1 MASPHEIENDFLKR
15 YIQDKTTIRSDN
27 TRTRFTEAQKIR
39 VRRPNGNFTKSESAV
54 LKSEAKS
61 ADRYINAEKERQD
74 TVVDRIRKRR
84 KAQEEYDKAARRL
97 HKKEKEYWETKQ
109 PEVENDKDDSSEL
122 ARDAQIKEG
131 DAEYEKEYKEW
142 RQKYGLP
149 FPFEAVNQFEFWLK
163 STVGDLF
170 KGATDAHMGDL
181 NGKIAEADIDI
192 QAAEAHRQMSNLQ
205 RQKSN
210 LQKEYLDY
218 LGQLQDKQFLGQSI
232 TQDDE
237 NHLGK
242 LSSSLNNIQKQIDNT
257 DLQQLDKMYKY
268 QFARDR
274 GWVGGFFGA
283 RGQDIWDAVS
293 TTAILASDEDRG
305 KAQRRKQRLDEG
317 VAAYDANIEDYA
329 EDYLNRKNAY
339 SYTGVKTVSPQQKT
353 KEEREDAV
361 IDDYIKG
368 KDTYRKLRRED
379 KINTAVLQ
387 QNVGKVFDVANG
399 YKKLSNAY
407 QNDALWSPGYWQ
419 YCMAGMIGS
428 SNSSPSQ
435 LLANTAQTA
444 SMFAGPGIYT
454 AATLAT
460 TPLQIQGGL
469 DENYAEI
476 GDKRIDN
483 ILAELEK
490 PSNSKIAP
498 YIIADLVKQS
508 KLYWKGQGM
517 DDAWIKERTEGDNGI
532 HNVLSDLTSGAI
544 HNNSPLIK
552 EALLTSTKGLRAQ
565 RQADNVRTM
574 WETGQQTMLQVMPI
588 DKVLSATFK
597 LARNKAKSIISLRG
611 SNAASGEIN
620 ASIQSGVRNATHDAS
635 RYANGFRRGNTLD
648 SFREGYNAASEAA
661 EAAGMGGAGSI
672 YYGVLGGTTRASAH
686 LLKKANPEF
695 GVWANNVEEMLMHKY
710 QYVIDKLTPESGW
723 SKLAVRYGL
732 RAIPRMLKQSLS
744 EGSEEGVQYLNSK
757 QDFASAYGYD
767 GADFG
772 ELISNDMELGSRVAS
787 AYLSLL
793 GMGKSELYD
802 DQEFW
807 NNVKGGFALGAH
819 NPGIAQIGT
828 MYSSIHGAMQ
838 EMGATE
844 AITRFAIVN
853 REQERLNRVSN
864 IALAREAMSGRGRA
878 VVEELERMQQADS
891 RRETPRFQQ
900 EWYDEKIE
908 DANRIHNLANDKGL
922 RAKLERNGIQYGTDR
937 YAVAIADL
945 YDLHR
950 QAEANNEEYKQ
961 TETELDKAYQ
971 SKELNEELDKVVNDN
986 IATNTEFSAKLNR
999 AQSEAANQAQIA
1011 LETEAAQNGEDI
1023 NSEEFKEIVE
1033 LERKHAQDEVLEQFK
1048 NRRKKELI
1056 RNIRNLTQGKAILKI
1071 MAQSNS
1077 IKDVFDFIENKTGLR
1092 TKRPDAKII
1101 EEFIRTKIKNLKS
1114 SLHAVDEKF
1123 DENSTDE
1130 QTLEYLNKIELPNAN
1145 IENIEDLELASNMI
1159 AVDASIT
1166 KTYMSLLDES
1176 PKKGE
1181 DGSKSKYGRRVD
1193 AIIEANDRNEKLNW
1207 FVNDAYSGDAVNKL
1221 NDVLEE
1227 ELRKEFEEALKK
1239 TKKAKDSKVPSPV
1252 ETSSTTD
1259 ESAKTDSTT
1268 NAPAVDD
1275 STATESETVDTEAL
1289 KKAKAEK
1296 LKSNLS
1302 KNKRKA
1308 QERIAKAKQRYQKRY
1323 RKLHGKRLHMEVI
1336 PYTWI
1341 LDIANGLFTAAE
1353 MGTYKIAQFITDLK
1367 DVLDSELNK
1376 ETLDNAKRAYNTKA
1390 TKFKYKHPEL
1400 ADNVSNADEIVNYT
1414 ESMPAV
1420 EKKAYI
1426 APVVSTIEPWEYISK
1441 ILSEKQKNIDNELST
1456 YYDTIVVEDGEV
1468 KIYTNTAEFESR
1480 SQSKSE
1486 SEYLRNLEDEIAQS
1500 NTSVESFENK
1510 LEQLGVSKEYSKYR
1524 NVKGIYGVIAR
1535 ARLLQNNENNDSLQL
1550 AKRVRQFAIDCFLG
1564 RDVEQYSDIDPTG
1577 EYAAKLK
1584 KYAEDCKKIGLHI
1597 LSADNMIYGNGKSSQ
1612 LDLLLIDSEG
1622 NLHVIDVLQSIDEI
1636 HSAWDRVVRPMV
1648 VSKREREEKMLKQLN
1663 EILNSYSRFNVVSSS
1678 VIPINCTDRNH
1689 ITGVE
1694 DRIRVDVKRDKSIS
1708 YNTEFYNDSVDK
1720 LNSLIEDYNSLADEC
1735 KKYDIPFARINKFD
1749 APKPISDAENQQL
1762 CSTVSSM
1769 LEEVKMKYEE
1779 VTEKLKD
1786 SIETERFVYS
1796 QFVPQFST
1804 EEYSSMDNMNML
1816 FSTCRDLDY
1825 MINMVPTGPVTTNR
1839 EKTILNTFLTIVQQA
1854 EDALNTV
1861 LQDPNIDSIN
1871 IRQEQELIA
1880 SAMEK
1885 IAKNKDYYGS
1895 PAIEV
1900 AKWWLIK
1907 FTLTTPNTDDNQT
1920 ASVGNMQMLLN
1931 GYYDAIES
1939 WTDVLREHILKDLDD
1954 DIILQRWYSALLNN
1968 YFTKLINNAQ
1978 KVVNYLNE
1986 HQYTDPTMDV
1996 EMPNAVQSVINNA
2009 NSLIKEFNDSYG
2021 VDPDEIYSTPPKDK
2035 IEEIN
2040 RMPITWNSSIGKSKS
2055 YSPAFDKM
2063 AGGMN
2068 QEGKY
2073 RTWAM
2078 IYQKMSV
2085 NPDFLE
2091 KAYFEFSNDSDD
2103 IKVFI
2108 RYNGLSCYLP
2118 FITDL
2123 NNYPKGSLSKD
2134 ENIEL
2139 HKLHLIKVTNKA
2151 KQKFIS
2157 KIKAML
2163 AYIKDHPEYR
2173 ISVLKSLNKGS
2184 LIYNKP
2190 GQPKSLHNVQEFLF
2204 SGQNAKDLYTV
2215 RMSSN
2220 DGIGFLIKKNVGTP
2234 RESWGVWC
2242 GENLQTPIRQFD
2254 PEYIKDPID
2263 FYNGAILFNFNTGN
2277 DQKIPA
2283 LIDRTSFSKQEA
2295 ESLANLIKMYIDGH
2309 DYINGYPILDLLKM
2323 RLYLYDQHA
2332 VKSQCNNC
2340 GNIITID
2347 RIGKQV
2353 IIGNESAYNVAD
2365 KYNQLVQRLQKMPN
2379 MIDASLVNEQ
2389 FMYSQFSVFSQM
2401 RSAFSNNASLQKIE
2415 LPNGL
2420 TVTRDDF
2427 VRQNPD
2433 SSRGTTWLGYL
2444 LRNGILATPVTGM
2457 SYKQINFSD
2466 PKLVLKEEVD
2476 TDEKVREDIQKKQEQ
2491 AEKQTDV
2498 QDLISKMA
2506 ASFLDM
2512 DVEASELVER
2522 TDEEVSEFKKTAEKY
2537 FDTVFGSHDDLSI
2550 VSSIQSA
2557 NAGSRVAAGVCAAQ
2571 YVKLATNAPESAIFH
2586 EAFHKIIE
2594 LVLPSDQRESFY
2606 AMYRDKYGKDLSDR
2620 DVAEG
2625 LCDLFVD
2632 YMNLKMQHKRAKG
2645 FGKIYSWFKKI
2656 AFNIGM
2662 CIKFGLINSIKFY
2675 QLHQDINRGKYANKQ
2690 VSKENIDRFN
2700 SIFKT
2705 KSGVSELYYTVENP
2719 DKKDST
2725 VNFENITNAAE
2736 LQDLAKSLGFM
2747 IVKAYKLQSI
2757 GADPSVIKVNEQTP
2771 KMLFKWFGEV
2781 GFTTHALGQIHPAME
2796 EVFEEDV
2803 REVKVEGKT
2812 VKQKYYPKFEAIQK
2826 LVSDY
2831 LSYIVGDYRGKYKEL
2846 PENED
2851 EDEEIVPRRS
2861 NVFDR
2866 VSYEFSKLESA
2877 TERTKFFFSTIP
2889 YMNNDGSYDTT
2900 RNSMNFFSFM
2910 PLEEV
2915 LGTLFH
2921 EMNEASSIQDLLQRM
2936 QRSAHTDAMHA
2947 YVYAKYK
2954 KLVDGMYTYSE
2965 DGSIKSIDYDKEAFA
2980 IQILNLIHSQ
2990 NIDFIIARS
2999 VTKSEDQGKEVYIT
3013 NSSLERDSRQYPTEW
3028 TQFVLSGQVPILNT
3042 TQDSNGNYTVRNGK
3056 QDSFRNVANF
3066 FYDLI
3071 DGLKTNKPFT
3081 LNGVEY
3087 NQVSPQDL
3095 KYLKSQI
3102 AKQLYSIGILFPINA
3117 LEHLLKT
3124 DYSVEDESGDSFG
3137 GIKRWLQSRGT
3148 SSIYPFLTQLEQFV
3162 SKTGVVN
3169 QKLINKGYT
3178 NTGFVKE
3185 LGNALGSYNRLHVQ
3199 QMSLGLNGKKLYPV
3213 SQNSSISYIVS
3224 QLNTLNPENDLI
3236 HTLMGYSYVYDDSDG
3251 FPKGSILLKQILD
3264 KGSTAH
3270 FNLHTYIGF
3279 RTDTRG
3285 DSGVEYSD
3293 QSTIDDYVAKMA
3305 MLQNGFWISST
3316 LADKGTWV
3324 CMDGVKIPGM
3334 EFKQK
3339 ELKNEN
3345 DEVIGTTT
3353 AIDGV
3358 PTIQYVN
3365 GQYMIRPA
3373 DTVLDQMIEYART
3386 ELLSIQQCMEDLGY
3400 DNIPGYKKQGRPKL
3414 KESAKIKNYHTENK
3428 SGVEPNG
3435 TRFLALTQVI
3445 VVENGT
3451 FKVKN
3456 LNDPNKSSVDMLK
3469 DAYKYFFNK
3478 SLEEQRD
3485 IMTYILNARRADAVR
3500 YAEQI
3505 GLIERKEISFTANGN
3520 TKTLYE
3526 LTDKRN
3532 TLFNLNS
3539 KHMNMSQVDALADAF
3554 MVQQGWDKIK
3564 HYAERNATREMC
3576 RSMAIAAILQD
3587 VTTRSIM
3594 CGEEMKRCFCGN
3606 PAFFKVDYDMENG
3619 RIKDSTYDL
3628 QKRIGG
3634 LISTGDDNA
3643 QNLYGMSEEYVC
3655 AECKDYEIGSDS
3667 DIAPRLEQMFKD
3679 SAVRETYAIITGD
3692 WKNAYEKDV
3701 EWIYEDIETTFSKD
3715 EKLRINNAID
3725 NAKQFSD
3732 AYTKKINV
3740 ADGAAYITDTMCE
3753 NMLRKRGAYSSE
3765 VKKAFDILRGDE
3777 TKYSWTK
3784 KAESFKIIY
3793 DAVSIVATKYTAYG
3807 FRQHTLNGETQ
3818 SNLAVAYYNKFA
3830 LFPLFPCMATGN
3842 MSGIYQKMLDEG
3854 VDMMFMESAV
3864 KVGSQ
3869 APVSYDGNS
3878 ISKPF
3883 NKYTQKFAF
3892 IRRQLNTDPEE
3903 GSLIH
3908 IGSQMVKIGL
3918 QNLRLDRTNYVHN
3931 GTGKAV
3937 SGQELLDEFMRHIR
3951 RISEIGVQKVVD
3963 KFFKDGTTNYETGEI
3978 DPQKLS
3984 AYLKEQLGSRNVNKS
3999 TIEAIDLMVDDHGN
4013 IKLKSPLASTSDA
4026 SWIESILISLINKF
4040 VIDINT
4046 PGGSFVQR
4054 SVFAIESKNGEGKI
4068 QGADFYNGQP
4078 LQMINEDGSM
4088 DAVVSIDYF
4097 KDIIPEGLSP
4107 AEARKWL
4114 LDNNIIGI
4122 GKNVK
4127 ANTIGYRIPT
4137 QAQSSIHALRFIDV
4151 LPAAQATIIL
4161 PSEFTKIT
4169 GSDFDIDH
4177 LYLASYN
4184 YGKVNETVATGGD
4197 NFEINSLSK
4206 TEGLT
4211 EEQLEQNGLL
4221 DCMMTLLKDV
4231 ENSMNSLYKSIDNDT
4246 DLAQSLSKQLP
4257 PAKSNK
4263 HLAYNFGTLH
4273 EQVERRND
4281 YINGKKGIGPFA
4293 LNVTNQIL
4301 TYLFGTKFKDTKFTK
4316 FTGIWRF
4323 DHLVDDNDAYV
4334 SSWLSAFINANVD
4347 IVKDPWVVRLN
4358 VNPFTYNILNLL
4370 VRSGVGQTG
4379 VWLLCQPIIRE
4390 LADIDERT
4398 KSNFSKDSSLSKS
4411 KFKQKLIEEVLDKHH
4426 IQHDPA
4432 IISRYTT
4439 NSDAQS
4445 VQSKIDAVNMVLNN
4459 KEALQYI
4466 AVNPDAT
4473 RVKLADGS
4481 DVSVAWFQGQIYYA
4495 FLSLQKYI
4503 QAMNKLVQY
4512 TKIDTRK
4519 HGKNFIQIQRYLTMY
4534 NELFHPQD
4542 TSGSLWDL
4550 ESLSRLANGSWI
4562 EYKTVNA
4569 IQLPLRILANQ
4580 VYTANQE
4587 FSSVVLHFARRLAR
4601 STGGEYGFTEDLI
4614 KTLSNGLQ
4622 TAIKARYMAAYAK
4635 QVLGRSDEYIREL
4648 FYGNNPL
4655 ISIARRLNGLKYA
4668 IESIPEFE
4676 RLKGNYVIEKLRPQ
4690 QQQQD
4695 VALSDGSVARQPQFI
4710 TIDSNI
4716 DGSRTDENM
4725 MIDAWKDLLN
4735 DPNERVRMFAED
4747 LILYTFFTTGESKG
4761 WNKLFKFVPSAWIRG
4776 EIRGG
4781 TVDVDGISCTSFSD
4795 YVEQTLNG
4803 SMPSLIPML
4812 QEVVSNNFLN
4822 YGMCTTVP
4830 LKNEDGTANFINT
4843 DASSPVLISSDVAQY
4858 DIDSMPLY
4866 ISVKKP
4872 NTKGR
4877 KASSYNVYKMTGKLN
4892 TKSTTHV
4899 IYTMIEKRGYSQ
4911 SNNDIFEYGIDLQYK
4926 ENETK
4931 LPNVSA
4937 EEIESRI
4944 SDACE
4949 KIEREGERG
4958 YKWTWNSILADLTGA
4973 FYGESTNDDF
4983 VSDEQR
4989 SVPSKPSVIQQHKGI
5004 WTRSEVEKD
5013 AKSLYI
5019 FTDNTDRDSG
5029 SGLIDSNSRYA
5040 QKYGQDKHY
5049 PTRTQ
5054 AVIRGLDNA
5063 MPIST
5068 QHWYHPGAKGATGVW
5083 TDNDF
5088 EEFKKT
5094 IDAEIQDIIDE
5105 WNTGKY
5111 ERIVIGD
5118 GDAFFNSPIS
5128 NISMERVPKL
5138 YSYLMSK
5145 IEELYSYVDEH
5156 KPESQSP
5163 QATSS
5168 IKYDNDGGASVEY
5181 TPTGKQRQTY
5191 TIKGN
5196 KIYNKNGD
5204 EVFKEDSVD
5213 RNKIFANLAVLQGRA
5228 VIIEH
5233 KGVKYVV
5240 NNRNQI
5246 ISGATGKIMQLG
5258 EENGDRKA
5266 IIQAAE
5272 KRFKEKNVKAAM
5284 EKSVHEAHKDVWKTL
5299 GGDEQAE
5306 SEINSTLKTA
5316 VAGVA
5321 LSEVLDKIEPV
5332 FTKEEQAQIAAANKD
5347 KKLQVMSVSRM
5358 TDPVFFTK
5366 EIIKFLEE
5374 NAKKPFTDPT
5384 RVNAIEI
5391 WSKHDG
5397 MPMQDLLRA
5406 CKKYKVAPMVSF
5418 SITGLGDTTLE
5429 RGVMKYNDLLDR
5441 IEKLVQTGDLNPNT
5455 TTIRIDPILIGET
5468 NFEDVKAIINRCKQ
5482 IGFKKFVTSL
5492 VQSYGYLDGTPQ
5504 DRKVVSG
5511 INDAMQREGRTY
5523 DWDKY
5528 YGRIT
5533 KEDFDISTAFVKK
5546 YEREYPNSSWL
5557 EKVSAGAAQGIRVV
5571 SKSSIGKIHFIPKQ
5585 EYIDEIGRILL
5596 ELNKDPEIEL
5606 ETCSFFIKG
5615 LRASACLD
5623 PLILER
5629 ITGVDVTDA
5638 NGRYKRDTSRP
5649 DCMCYGAHS
5658 DIFRMNEKRCFS
5670 SCAYCYAG
5678 KSDSNAIS
5686 YYNEDGTL
5694 KDTVYTQTYEAE
5706 ESDSEQQT
5714 TQFAWSRTSN
5724 NSYEVSSRGDARFS
5738 ALNAK
5743 FKEGTIIDGV
5753 DVGGMT
5759 IEEVYQNVIKKSGKG
5774 KAPAKNSIID
5784 LGRVDHEGFPMWI
5797 DGHHQDL
5804 LPSDLFDRLFNTPI
5818 SEISKSDKEDFSYYI
5833 GYLPLWQEWA
5843 EQNPELIEELREK
5856 AKGKTLTDQFA
5867 NTRVSQA
5874 RALADILNSQS
5885 QSSVQKSI
5893 NTNDSQSSYDSEGQ
5907 SVIDQTKK
5915 TPKNYQKYIDVIQKH
5930 FDIGYTTGR
5939 IGKDDAKQVIQKLHI
5954 HIDENSDLFDAMKI
5968 NNLSETDLL
5977 NALYLLASH
5986 LDKPMVTGRTKLSD
6000 QQVDKLLDDMKNG
6013 NILTDVLDM
6022 TGGIYRIHE
6031 SNDGLIVDTQLMLDL
6046 DFLLQN
6052 KKYEPIYQQLL
6063 NYMMNDKYMDEYYGD
6078 VVDIF
6083 NIDHEDLSGLIQV
6096 DSTFDNVNQLEL
6108 FSEEDFK
6115 EAKEIKN
6122 RCKGN

>member
-1 MASPHEIENDFLKR
+1 MELRQRIENDFLKR
-15 YIQDKTTIRSDN
+15 YIQDKTTVRSDN

-131 DAEYEKEYKEW
+131 DAEYEKEYEKW
-142 RQKYGLP
+142 KRDFGFAYPGA
-149 FPFEAVNQFEFWLK
+149 EAAGRFSFWLK
-163 STVGDLF
+163 STIGNLF
-170 KGATDAHMGDL
+170 KDATDVHMGDL

-588 DKVLSATFK
+588 DKALSATFK

-971 SKELNEELDKVVNDN
+971 SKELNEELDKVVNDD
-986 IATNTEFSAKLNR
+986 IVANTEFSAKLNR
-999 AQSEAANQAQIA
+999 AQSEAANQVQIA

-1227 ELRKEFEEALKK
+1227 ELRKEFEEELKK

-1259 ESAKTDSTT
+1259 ESTKTDSTT

-1414 ESMPAV
+1414 ESTPTV

-1564 RDVEQYSDIDPTG
+1564 RDIEQYSDIDPTG
-1577 EYAAKLK
+1577 EHAAKLK

-1735 KKYDIPFARINKFD
+1735 RKYDIPFARINKFD

-1885 IAKNKDYYGS
+1885 IAKNRDYYGS

-1968 YFTKLINNAQ
+1968 YFTKLIDNAQ

-2040 RMPITWNSSIGKSKS
+2040 RMPITWNSPIGKSKS

-2091 KAYFEFSNDSDD
+2091 KAYFEFSNDGDD

-2283 LIDRTSFSKQEA
+2283 LIDRTPFSKQEA

-2522 TDEEVSEFKKTAEKY
+2522 TDEEVSEFKKTAEEY

-2662 CIKFGLINSIKFY
+2662 CIKFGLTNSIKFY

-2705 KSGVSELYYTVENP
+2705 KSGVSELYYTVENT
-2719 DKKDST
+2719 DKKDSR

-2736 LQDLAKSLGFM
+2736 LQDLASSIGFM
-2747 IVKAYKLQSI
+2747 IIKAYGLESI
-2757 GADPSVIKVNEQTP
+2757 GADPSVIKVNEHTP
-2771 KMLFKWFGEV
+2771 KMLLEWLKKDK
-2781 GFTTHALGQIHPAME
+2781 FTPHTLGKFHPALE
-2796 EVFEEDV
+2796 EVFEENV
-2803 REVKVEGKT
+2803 REVKIKDKV

-2831 LSYIVGDYRGKYKEL
+2831 LSYITGGYRGKFRNL

-2851 EDEEIVPRRS
+2851 EDEEIVPSRS

-2877 TERTKFFFSTIP
+2877 TERAKFFISTIP
-2889 YMNNDGSYDTT
+2889 YMNNDRSLDTT

-2910 PLEEV
+2910 PIQEV
-2915 LGTLFH
+2915 FGTLIH
-2921 EMNEASSIQDLLQRM
+2921 ETNESSSIQDLLQRL
-2936 QRSAHTDAMHA
+2936 QRSAHIDAMHA

-2954 KLVDGMYTYSE
+2954 KLVDGMYTYNE
-2965 DGSIKSIDYDKEAFA
+2965 DGSIKSIDYDKESFA
-2980 IQILNLIHSQ
+2980 IEILNLLRGQ
-2990 NIDFIIARS
+2990 DIDFIIAKS
-2999 VTKSEDQGKEVYIT
+2999 ITKSEDQGKEVYIT

-3071 DGLKTNKPFT
+3071 DGLKTDKTFT

-3087 NQVSPQDL
+3087 NQVVPQDL

-3102 AKQLYSIGILFPINA
+3102 VKQLYSIGILFPINA

-3124 DYSVEDESGDSFG
+3124 KYSVEDESGDSFG

-3236 HTLMGYSYVYDDSDG
+3236 HTLIGYSYVYDDSDG

-3339 ELKNEN
+3339 EVKNEN
-3345 DEVIGTTT
+3345 DEVVGTTT
-3353 AIDGV
+3353 AIDGI

-3365 GQYMIRPA
+3365 GQYIIRPS

-3469 DAYKYFFNK
+3469 DAYKYFFSK

-3500 YAEQI
+3500 YTEQI

-3520 TKTLYE
+3520 TKTLYKA
-3526 LTDKRN
+3526 TDKRN
-3532 TLFNLNS
+3532 TLFNLTS

-3576 RSMAIAAILQD
+3576 KSMAIAAILQD
-3587 VTTRSIM
+3587 VTTRAAM

-3606 PAFFKVDYDMENG
+3606 PAFFKVDYDMQNG
-3619 RIKDSTYDL
+3619 IIRDSTYDL

-3643 QNLYGMSEEYVC
+3643 QNLYGISEEYVC
-3655 AECKDYEIGSDS
+3655 AECNDYEIGSDS
-3667 DIAPRLEQMFKD
+3667 DIAPRLEKMFKD
-3679 SAVRETYAIITGD
+3679 SAVRETYAFITGD
-3692 WKNAYEKDV
+3692 WKNAYEKPI

-3715 EKLRINNAID
+3715 EKLRIENAIK

-3753 NMLRKRGAYSSE
+3753 NMLRKRGAYSG
-3765 VKKAFDILRGDE
+3765 VKKAFDILRSDE

-3784 KAESFKIIY
+3784 KAEAFKIIY
-3793 DAVSIVATKYTAYG
+3793 DTVSIVATKYTAYG
-3807 FRQHTLNGETQ
+3807 FRQHTLNGEIQ

-3869 APVSYDGNS
+3869 APVKYDGNS

-3918 QNLRLDRTNYVHN
+3918 QNLRLERTNYVHN

-3937 SGQELLDEFMRHIR
+3937 SGQELLGEFMSHIR

-3963 KFFKDGTTNYETGEI
+3963 KFFKDGTTKYETGEI

-4013 IKLKSPLASTSDA
+4013 IKLKSPLSATSDA

-4046 PGGSFVQR
+4046 PGSSFVQR

-4088 DAVVSIDYF
+4088 DAVVSVDYF
-4097 KDIIPEGLSP
+4097 KDIIPKGLSF

-4114 LDNNIIGI
+4114 LDNDIIG
-4122 GKNVK
+4122 GNTNVK

-4184 YGKVNETVATGGD
+4184 YGKVNETVVTGGD

-4231 ENSMNSLYKSIDNDT
+4231 ENSINCLYKSIDNDT
-4246 DLAQSLSKQLP
+4246 DLPQSLSKQLP

-4281 YINGKKGIGPFA
+4281 YINGKKDIAPFA
-4293 LNVTNQIL
+4293 LNATNHIL
-4301 TYLFGTKFKDTKFTK
+4301 TYLFGVKFKDTKFTK
-4316 FTGIWRF
+4316 FTGIWHL
-4323 DHLVDDNDAYV
+4323 DHLVDDNDAYI

-4358 VNPFTYNILNLL
+4358 VNPFTCNVLNLL
-4370 VRSGVGQTG
+4370 IRSGVGQTG
-4379 VWLLCQPIIRE
+4379 VWFLCQPIIRE
-4390 LADIDERT
+4390 LADVEERT
-4398 KSNFSKDSSLSKS
+4398 KSNFSRDAGLSKS

-4426 IQHDPA
+4426 IWHDSE
-4432 IISRYTT
+4432 IISKYTT

-4459 KEALQYI
+4459 KEALRYI
-4466 AVNPDAT
+4466 ATNPDAT

-4481 DVSVAWFQGQIYYA
+4481 DFSVAQFQGQVYYA

-4519 HGKNFIQIQRYLTMY
+4519 HGKNFIQIQRYLAMY

-4542 TSGSLWDL
+4542 ASKSLWDL

-4580 VYTANQE
+4580 VYTANQD

-4601 STGGEYGFTEDLI
+4601 SAGGEYGFTEDLI

-4648 FYGNNPL
+4648 FYGSSPL

-4668 IESIPEFE
+4668 IESVPEFE

-4781 TVDVDGISCTSFSD
+4781 IVDVDGVSCTSFSD

-4822 YGMCTTVP
+4822 YSMCPTVP
-4830 LKNEDGTANFINT
+4830 LKNDDATEDKEATSNFMNP
-4843 DASSPVLISSDVAQY
+4843 DALSPVLVANAVSISE
-4858 DIDSMPLY
+4858 IDSKPLY
-4866 ISVKKP
+4866 ISIKKP

-4877 KASSYNVYKMTGKLN
+4877 KASSYNVYKMTGEITMNDK
-4892 TKSTTHV
+4892 V
-4899 IYTMIEKRGYSQ
+4899 YPVYTIIEKRGYHQ

-4931 LPNVSA
+4931 LPNGSI
-4937 EEIESRI
+4937 EEVESRI
-4944 SDACE
+4944 ADACE
-4949 KIEREGERG
+4949 KIANKAQ
-4958 YKWTWNSILADLTGA
+4958 YDDVTLNDALIDLTGA

-4989 SVPSKPSVIQQHKGI
+4989 SVPSKPSVIHQHKGI

-5013 AKSLYI
+5013 AKSLYV

-5029 SGLIDSNSRYA
+5029 SGLIDPNSRYA

-5246 ISGATGKIMQLG
+5246 ISGATGKIMQWG

-5406 CKKYKVAPMVSF
+5406 CKKYKVAPMISF

-5533 KEDFDISTAFVKK
+5533 KEDFDISAAFVKK
-5546 YEREYPNSSWL
+5546 YEREHPNSSWL

-5706 ESDSEQQT
+5706 EGNDQQT
-5714 TQFAWSRTSN
+5714 AMQQN
-5724 NSYEVSSRGDARFS
+5724 IE
-5738 ALNAK
+5738 
-5743 FKEGTIIDGV
+5743 EGTKPV
-5753 DVGGMT
+5753 YSS
-5759 IEEVYQNVIKKSGKG
+5759 EEQ
-5774 KAPAKNSIID
+5774 SIID
-5784 LGRVDHEGFPMWI
+5784 
-5797 DGHHQDL
+5797 
-5804 LPSDLFDRLFNTPI
+5804 
-5818 SEISKSDKEDFSYYI
+5818 
-5833 GYLPLWQEWA
+5833 
-5843 EQNPELIEELREK
+5843 K
-5856 AKGKTLTDQFA
+5856 AKKDGTFMKAPNGKPTKLTERQWVRARTKAFKDQFGDWEKEY
-5867 NTRVSQA
+5867 TPQ
-5874 RALADILNSQS
+5874 
-5885 QSSVQKSI
+5885 
-5893 NTNDSQSSYDSEGQ
+5893 TNIWKENAWESYIEL
-5907 SVIDQTKK
+5907 
-5915 TPKNYQKYIDVIQKH
+5915 
-5930 FDIGYTTGR
+5930 
-5939 IGKDDAKQVIQKLHI
+5939 KD
-5954 HIDENSDLFDAMKI
+5954 
-5968 NNLSETDLL
+5968 
-5977 NALYLLASH
+5977 
-5986 LDKPMVTGRTKLSD
+5986 TGRTYIGHSGKTVPIELNKGLKYIHPAERVTPTNTDPFGFNSYRVNKLIAVGKEVDADRTFEGICQTTAHACKFFLKQRYGIESSVKIIKAKSPVKND
-6000 QQVDKLLDDMKNG
+6000 IIDHYVAVLSINGEAYIYDMPQTEYIKQTKPLVYDGAILDGYYEGVIVSKYTPRLIKATKENLSKFYEDDNRNDKQIKLIERTIKQLNEDGESVDLNNLQYKPAYDKNVSKAVDKNG
-6013 NILTDVLDM
+6013 EPLQQELIKQYPELAEVSQSTGNTQQANTSDNADVFK
-6022 TGGIYRIHE
+6022 E
-6031 SNDGLIVDTQLMLDL
+6031 
-6046 DFLLQN
+6046 
-6052 KKYEPIYQQLL
+6052 
-6063 NYMMNDKYMDEYYGD
+6063 
-6078 VVDIF
+6078 
-6083 NIDHEDLSGLIQV
+6083 
-6096 DSTFDNVNQLEL
+6096 
-6108 FSEEDFK
+6108 FSDEDFK

>member
-1 MASPHEIENDFLKR
+1 MELRQRIENDFLKR
-15 YIQDKTTIRSDN
+15 YIQDKTGVRSDN

-39 VRRPNGNFTKSESAV
+39 ERRPRGNFTKQEAAV

-61 ADRYINAEKERQD
+61 ANRHIDAEVERQN

-97 HKKEKEYWETKQ
+97 HKKEKEYWDTEQ
-109 PEVENDKDDSSEL
+109 PNVEENAKDDASKLS
-122 ARDAQIKEG
+122 RDTQIKEG
-131 DAEYEKEYKEW
+131 NAEYEKEYEKWKRDFGMIGPES
-142 RQKYGLP
+142 
-149 FPFEAVNQFEFWLK
+149 EATNRLAFWLK
-163 STVGDLF
+163 STIGKLF
-170 KGATDAHMGDL
+170 DDGTNAHIGTL
-181 NGKIAEADIDI
+181 NGEIAEADIDI

-205 RQKSN
+205 RQKSS

-237 NHLGK
+237 NHLNE
-242 LSSSLNNIQKQIDNT
+242 LTSSLNSVQKQIDNT

-268 QFARDR
+268 QFARER
-274 GWVGGFFGA
+274 GWIGGFLGA
-283 RGQDIWDAVS
+283 RGQDIWDAIS
-293 TTAILASDEDRG
+293 TTAVLASDEKRG
-305 KAQRRKQRLDEG
+305 KAQRRKQRIDEG
-317 VAAYDANIEDYA
+317 VAAYDANIENYA
-329 EDYLNRKNAY
+329 EDYLNRKNAQ
-339 SYTGVKTVSPQQKT
+339 SYTGVKTVSPKQKT

-361 IDDYIKG
+361 IEDYING
-368 KDTYRKLRRED
+368 KNQYKQLRRND
-379 KINTAVLQ
+379 IINTATLQ
-387 QNVGKVFDVANG
+387 QDVRKVFDVAKG
-399 YKKLSNAY
+399 YEKLSQAY
-407 QNDALWSPGYWQ
+407 QDDPLWSLGYWQ
-419 YCMAGMIGS
+419 YCVAGPIGS

-435 LLANTAQTA
+435 LLANAAQTA
-444 SMFAGPGIYT
+444 SMFASPLVYT
-454 AATLAT
+454 ATTLAT

-469 DENYAEI
+469 DENYTEI
-476 GDKRIDN
+476 SDKRVDN

-498 YIIADLVKQS
+498 YIIADLIKQS

-517 DDAWIKERTEGDNGI
+517 DDAWIKEHTEGNNGI
-532 HNVLSDLTSGAI
+532 NNVLRDLTSGAI
-544 HNNSPLIK
+544 HNNSNLIK

-565 RQADNVRTM
+565 RQADNIRTM

-588 DKVLSATFK
+588 DKALSATFK
-597 LARNKAKSIISLRG
+597 LARNKAKNFINIHG

-648 SFREGYNAASEAA
+648 SFKQGYSAASEAA

-672 YYGVLGGTTRASAH
+672 YYGVLGGTTKASAH
-686 LLKKANPEF
+686 LLKKINPEF
-695 GVWANNVEEMLMHKY
+695 GAWANNVEEMLMHKY
-710 QYVIDKLTPESGW
+710 QNVIDKLTPNSGW
-723 SKLAVRYGL
+723 SKLAVQYGI
-732 RAIPRMLKQSLS
+732 RAVPRSLKQALS

-793 GMGKSELYD
+793 GMGKSELQD

-819 NPGIAQIGT
+819 NPGVAQIGT
-828 MYSSIHGAMQ
+828 MYSSIHGVMQ
-838 EMGATE
+838 KMGATE
-844 AITRFAIVN
+844 AITRFAVVN

-864 IALAREAMSGRGRA
+864 VALAKEAMSGRGRA
-878 VVEELERMQQADS
+878 VIEELERMQQSDS

-908 DANRIHNLANDKGL
+908 DANRIQNLANDKGI
-922 RAKLERNGIQYGTDR
+922 RATLERNGIQYGTDR

-945 YDLHR
+945 YNLHR
-950 QAEANNEEYKQ
+950 QAEVNNEEYNQ
-961 TETELDKAYQ
+961 NQIELDKAYQ
-971 SKELNEELDKVVNDN
+971 NKELNETLDKIINND
-986 IATNTEFSAKLNR
+986 IITNTEFSTELNR
-999 AQSEAANQAQIA
+999 AQSEAANKAQIA
-1011 LETEAAQNGEDI
+1011 LETEASQNGEDI
-1023 NSEEFKEIVE
+1023 NSEEFKEIVDS
-1033 LERKHAQDEVLEQFK
+1033 ERKRASDEVLEQFK

-1056 RNIRNLTQGKAILKI
+1056 RNIRNLTQGKALLKI

-1077 IKDVFDFIENKTGLR
+1077 IKDVFDFIENKTGLK

-1101 EEFIRTKIKNLKS
+1101 EDFIKTKIKSLKS
-1114 SLHAVDEKF
+1114 TLHSVDENF

-1130 QTLEYLNKIELPNAN
+1130 KTLEYLNNIEMPNAN
-1145 IENIEDLELASNMI
+1145 VENIEDLELASNMI
-1159 AVDASIT
+1159 AVDAAIT
-1166 KTYMSLLDES
+1166 KSYLSLLNES
-1176 PKKGE
+1176 PKEGK
-1181 DGSKSKYGRRVD
+1181 DGSNSKYGRRVD

-1221 NDVLEE
+1221 NDVFEQ
-1227 ELRKEFEEALKK
+1227 ELRKEFEEQLKK
-1239 TKKAKDSKVPSPV
+1239 SKDSKNTKAPSPTQV
-1252 ETSSTTD
+1252 NHTSD
-1259 ESAKTDSTT
+1259 
-1268 NAPAVDD
+1268 N
-1275 STATESETVDTEAL
+1275 STADNTTISSED
-1289 KKAKAEK
+1289 KSEK
-1296 LKSNLS
+1296 LKSKLS
-1302 KNKRKA
+1302 ENKRKA
-1308 QERIAKAKQRYQKRY
+1308 EERIAKAKERYQRRKK
-1323 RKLHGKRLHMEVI
+1323 KLHGGRLHMEII
-1336 PYTWI
+1336 PVTAI
-1341 LDIANGLFTAAE
+1341 ASIANDLFTAAE
-1353 MGTYKIAQFITDLK
+1353 IGTYKIAQFITDLK

-1376 ETLDNAKRAYNTKA
+1376 ETLDNAKRVYNTKA
-1390 TKFKYKHPEL
+1390 AKFKYKHPEL
-1400 ADNVSNADEIVNYT
+1400 SDNVSNADEIVNYV
-1414 ESMPAV
+1414 EPAQPV
-1420 EKKAYI
+1420 QKNAYI
-1426 APVVSTIEPWEYISK
+1426 APAISTIEPWKYIANV
-1441 ILSEKQKNIDNELST
+1441 LSEKQKSIDNELST
-1456 YYDTIVVEDGEV
+1456 YYDTIVVENDDV

-1480 SQSKSE
+1480 VPSKDE
-1486 SEYLRNLEDEIAQS
+1486 AEYLRNLEKEIEQS
-1500 NTSVESFENK
+1500 NTSVEQFENK
-1510 LEQLGVSKEYSKYR
+1510 LEQLDLSKGYSKYR

-1535 ARLLQNNENNDSLQL
+1535 ARLLQINQNNDSLKL
-1550 AKRVRQFAIDCFLG
+1550 AKRVRQFAIDCFL
-1564 RDVEQYSDIDPTG
+1564 DKDIEQYSDIDPTG
-1577 EYAAKLK
+1577 EHASKLK
-1584 KYAEDCKKIGLHI
+1584 QYAKDCRKMGLYI
-1597 LSADNMIYGNGKSSQ
+1597 LSADNMIYANGKSSQ
-1612 LDLLLIDSEG
+1612 LDLLLIDDEG
-1622 NLHVIDVLQSIDEI
+1622 NLHVIDVLQSIYEI
-1636 HSAWDRVVRPMV
+1636 HRTWNQVVRPMI
-1648 VSKREREEKMLKQLN
+1648 VSKREREEKMFEQLS
-1663 EILNSYSRFNVVSSS
+1663 EILGSYKFNVVGTS
-1678 VIPINCTDRNH
+1678 VIPINCTDHKH
-1689 ITGVE
+1689 ITDIE
-1694 DRIRVDVKRDKSIS
+1694 DRIRVDVKKDESIQ
-1708 YNTEFYNDSVDK
+1708 YNSEFYNDSVEE
-1720 LNSLIEDYNSLADEC
+1720 LNNLIEDYNSLADEC
-1735 KKYDIPFARINKFD
+1735 NKYDIAFAKINKFD
-1749 APKPISDAENQQL
+1749 APKPVNDAENQQL
-1762 CSTVSSM
+1762 CSTVSGM
-1769 LEEVKMKYEE
+1769 LEEVKMKYGE

-1786 SIETERFVYS
+1786 AIETQNFVYS
-1796 QFVPQFST
+1796 QLVPQFSP
-1804 EEYSSMDNMNML
+1804 EEYNSIDNLNML
-1816 FSTCRDLDY
+1816 FNTCRDLDY
-1825 MINMVPTGPVTTNR
+1825 MINMVPTGPVTTER
-1839 EKTILNTFLTIVQQA
+1839 EKTILNTFLATVQQA

-1861 LQDPNIDSIN
+1861 LQDSSIDNIN

-1885 IAKNKDYYGS
+1885 IAKNKDYYGT
-1895 PAIEV
+1895 PAVEV
-1900 AKWWLIK
+1900 AKWWLTK
-1907 FTLTTPNTDDNQT
+1907 FALNSSNIDDNQT
-1920 ASVGNMQMLLN
+1920 ASASNMQMLLN
-1931 GYYDAIES
+1931 GYYDAIDS
-1939 WTDVLREHILKDLDD
+1939 WTNVLREHILKDLDD
-1954 DIILQRWYSALLNN
+1954 DIILQKWYSTLLNN
-1968 YFTKLINNAQ
+1968 YFTKLIDNAQ
-1978 KVVNYLNE
+1978 KVVDYLST
-1986 HQYTDPTMDV
+1986 HKYTDPTLDV
-1996 EMPNAVQSVINNA
+1996 ELPNGVQSVINNA
-2009 NSLIKEFNDSYG
+2009 NTLIKEFNDSYG

-2040 RMPITWNSSIGKSKS
+2040 RMPITWNSPIGKSKS

-2068 QEGKY
+2068 QESKY

-2091 KAYFEFSNDSDD
+2091 KAYFEFSNDGDD

-2108 RYNGLSCYLP
+2108 KYNGMSCYLP

-2123 NNYPKGSLSKD
+2123 NSYPKGSISKD

-2163 AYIKDHPEYR
+2163 SYIKDHPEYR
-2173 ISVLKSLNKGS
+2173 ISVIKSLNKGS
-2184 LIYNKP
+2184 LIYNKHD
-2190 GQPKSLHNVQEFLF
+2190 QPKSLHDVSEFLF
-2204 SGQNAKDLYTV
+2204 RGQNAKDLYTV
-2215 RMSSN
+2215 RMSSA

-2242 GENLQTPIRQFD
+2242 GENLQTPIREFD

-2277 DQKIPA
+2277 NQKIPA
-2283 LIDRTSFSKQEA
+2283 LIDRNLFNKQEA
-2295 ESLANLIKMYIDGH
+2295 ESLASLIKMYIDGH
-2309 DYINGYPILDLLKM
+2309 DYVDGYSILDLLKM

-2340 GNIITID
+2340 GNIITLD
-2347 RIGKQV
+2347 RVNKQV
-2353 IIGNESAYNVAD
+2353 IVGNESAYNVAD
-2365 KYNQLVQRLQKMPN
+2365 KYGQLVQRLQKMPN
-2379 MIDASLVNEQ
+2379 MIDVSLINEQ

-2401 RSAFSNNASLQKIE
+2401 RSTFSNNSSLQKIE

-2427 VRQNPD
+2427 IKQNSD
-2433 SSRGTTWLGYL
+2433 GSRGTTWLGYL
-2444 LRNGILATPVTGM
+2444 FRNQILATPVTGM

-2476 TDEKVREDIQKKQEQ
+2476 SDEKLREDIQKKQEQ
-2491 AEKQTDV
+2491 TEKQTTV
-2498 QDLISKMA
+2498 EDLISKMA
-2506 ASFLDM
+2506 ASFLNM
-2512 DVEASELVER
+2512 DVEASELVNR
-2522 TDEEVSEFKKTAEKY
+2522 TDEQVSEFKKTAEEY

-2550 VSSIQSA
+2550 VSNIQSS
-2557 NAGSRVAAGVCAAQ
+2557 NVGSRVAAGACAAQ

-2594 LVLPSDQRESFY
+2594 LVLPADQREAFY

-2645 FGKIYSWFKKI
+2645 FGKIYSWFKKV

-2662 CIKFGLINSIKFY
+2662 CIKFGLTNSIKFY

-2705 KSGVSELYYTVENP
+2705 RSGISELYYTVENT
-2719 DKKDST
+2719 DKKDSK

-2736 LQDLAKSLGFM
+2736 LQDLAASVGFM
-2747 IVKAYKLQSI
+2747 IIKAYGLESI
-2757 GADPSVIKVNEQTP
+2757 GADPGVIKVNENTP
-2771 KMLFKWFGEV
+2771 KMILGWLKKIK
-2781 GFTTHALGQIHPAME
+2781 FTTEKLGEIHPALE

-2803 REVKVEGKT
+2803 REVKIKGET

-2826 LVSDY
+2826 FVSDY
-2831 LSYIVGDYRGKYKEL
+2831 LANITGGYRGKFENL
-2846 PENED
+2846 PENEAED
-2851 EDEEIVPRRS
+2851 EDEAAQKRS
-2861 NVFDR
+2861 NTFDR

-2877 TERTKFFFSTIP
+2877 TERAKFFLATIP
-2889 YMNNDGSYDTT
+2889 YMNNDRSYDTT
-2900 RNSMNFFSFM
+2900 RNSMNFFSLM
-2910 PLEEV
+2910 PIQEV
-2915 LGTLFH
+2915 FGTLIH
-2921 EMNEASSIQDLLQRM
+2921 ETNDASSVQDLLQRL
-2936 QRSAHTDAMHA
+2936 QRSAHIDAMHA

-2954 KLVDGMYTYSE
+2954 KLVDGMYTYNE
-2965 DGSIKSIDYDKEAFA
+2965 DGSIKNIDYDKEAFA
-2980 IQILNLIHSQ
+2980 IQILNLLRGQDI
-2990 NIDFIIARS
+2990 NFKIAKS
-2999 VTKSEDQGKEVYIT
+2999 ITKSDGRGKEVQII

-3042 TQDSNGNYTVRNGK
+3042 VQDQNGNYTVRNGK

-3081 LNGVEY
+3081 VNGVEY
-3087 NQVSPQDL
+3087 NQVDPRDL
-3095 KYLKSQI
+3095 KYLKTQI
-3102 AKQLYSIGILFPINA
+3102 IKQLYSIGILFPIKA

-3124 DYSVEDESGDSFG
+3124 KYSVEDESGDSFD
-3137 GIKRWLQSRGT
+3137 GIKRWLQARDT
-3148 SSIYPFLTQLEQFV
+3148 SSIYPFLSQLEQFI
-3162 SKTGVVN
+3162 SKSGVVN
-3169 QKLINKGYT
+3169 KKLISKGYT

-3185 LGNALGSYNRLHVQ
+3185 LGNALGSYNRLQVQ

-3236 HTLMGYSYVYDDSDG
+3236 HTLMNYNYVYDDSDG

-3264 KGSTAH
+3264 KNNKPH
-3270 FNLHTYIGF
+3270 FNLYTYIGF
-3279 RTDTRG
+3279 KTDNRG
-3285 DSGVEYSD
+3285 DSGVEYSE
-3293 QSTIDDYVAKMA
+3293 QPTIDDYVAKMA
-3305 MLQNGFWISST
+3305 MLQNGYWVSST

-3324 CMDGVKIPGM
+3324 FMDGVKIPGM

-3345 DEVIGTTT
+3345 DEVIGTTV
-3353 AIDGV
+3353 AIDGI

-3365 GQYMIRPA
+3365 NQYLIRPSNK
-3373 DTVLDQMIEYART
+3373 VLDQMIEYAHT

-3400 DNIPGYKKQGRPKL
+3400 ENIPGYKKQGRPKL
-3414 KESAKIKNYHTENK
+3414 QENAKIKNYHTKNK

-3445 VVENGT
+3445 VNENGK
-3451 FKVKN
+3451 FVVKN
-3456 LNDPNKSSVDMLK
+3456 LNDPNESSVNMLK
-3469 DAYKYFFNK
+3469 EAYKYFFSK

-3500 YAEQI
+3500 FAEKI
-3505 GLIERKEISFTANGN
+3505 GLIERKEIAFTANGN
-3520 TKTLYE
+3520 TKVLYKD
-3526 LTDKRN
+3526 TDKSN
-3532 TLFNLNS
+3532 TLFNLDS
-3539 KHMNMSQVDALADAF
+3539 KHLNMDQVDALADQF

-3564 HYAERNATREMC
+3564 HYAERTATREMC
-3576 RSMAIAAILQD
+3576 KSMAIAAILQD
-3587 VTTRSIM
+3587 VTTRATI

-3606 PAFFKVDYDMENG
+3606 PAFFKVEYDMEHG
-3619 RIKDSTYDL
+3619 VIKDSTFDL

-3655 AECKDYEIGSDS
+3655 AECQDYKIASDS
-3667 DIAPRLEQMFKD
+3667 DIAPRLEKMFKD
-3679 SAVRETYAIITGD
+3679 SAVRETYAIITND

-3715 EKLRINNAID
+3715 EKLRIENAIK

-3732 AYTKKINV
+3732 AYTDGINV

-3753 NMLRKRGAYSSE
+3753 NMLRKRGAYKNK
-3765 VKKAFDILRGDE
+3765 VKKAFDILRSDE
-3777 TKYSWTK
+3777 TKYSWVEK
-3784 KAESFKIIY
+3784 EDAFKTIY
-3793 DAVSIVATKYTAYG
+3793 DTVSIVATKYTAYG
-3807 FRQHTLNGETQ
+3807 FRQHTLNGEIQ

-3830 LFPLFPCMATGN
+3830 LFPLFPCLATGN

-3854 VDMMFMESAV
+3854 VDMMFMDSAV

-3869 APVSYDGNS
+3869 APVKYDGNS

-3883 NKYTQKFAF
+3883 NKYTQRFSF

-3903 GSLIH
+3903 GSTIA

-3931 GTGKAV
+3931 GTGKTI
-3937 SGQELLDEFMRHIR
+3937 SGQELLTEFMNHIKR
-3951 RISEIGVQKVVD
+3951 LSEIGVQNIID
-3963 KFFKDGTTNYETGEI
+3963 KFFKDGTTDYNTGEI
-3978 DPQKLS
+3978 DPEKLS
-3984 AYLKEQLGSRNVNKS
+3984 AYLKKELGSRNVNKS
-3999 TIEAIDLMVDDHGN
+3999 TIEAIDLTTDDHGN
-4013 IKLKSPLASTSDA
+4013 IKLKSPLAATPDS

-4040 VIDINT
+4040 VININT
-4046 PGGSFVQR
+4046 PGSSFVQR
-4054 SVFAIESKNGEGKI
+4054 SVFAIEAKDGEGSI
-4068 QGADFYNGQP
+4068 QGADFYNGQR
-4078 LQMINEDGSM
+4078 LQMINKDGSM
-4088 DAVVSIDYF
+4088 DAVVSLDYF
-4097 KDIIPEGLSP
+4097 KDIIPKGLSP
-4107 AEARKWL
+4107 KEARQWL
-4114 LDNNIIGI
+4114 IDNEIVGE
-4122 GKNVK
+4122 K
-4127 ANTIGYRIPT
+4127 AKATTIGYRIPT

-4151 LPAAQATIIL
+4151 LPATQATIIL

-4184 YGKVNETVATGGD
+4184 YGKINETVVTGGD
-4197 NFEINSLSK
+4197 NFEVTVGLSK

-4211 EEQLEQNGLL
+4211 EEQLEQNGLI

-4231 ENSMNSLYKSIDNDT
+4231 ENSINCLYRSIDNDT
-4246 DLAQSLSKQLP
+4246 DLAQSLAKQLP
-4257 PAKSNK
+4257 AQESNK

-4281 YINGKKGIGPFA
+4281 YINGKKDIAPFA
-4293 LNVTNQIL
+4293 LNATSHIM
-4301 TYLFGTKFKDTKFTK
+4301 TYLFGVKFKDTKFTK
-4316 FTGIWRF
+4316 FTGIWHL
-4323 DHLVDDNDAYV
+4323 DHLVDDNDAYI

-4347 IVKDPWVVRLN
+4347 IVKDPWVVRIN
-4358 VNPFTYNILNLL
+4358 VNPFTCNILNLL
-4370 VRSGVGQTG
+4370 VRSGLGQTG
-4379 VWLLCQPIIRE
+4379 VWFLCQPIIRE
-4390 LADIDERT
+4390 LANVEERT
-4398 KSNFSKDSSLSKS
+4398 KSNFSKDPTLPKY
-4411 KFKQKLIEEVLDKHH
+4411 KFKQKLIGEVLDKYLIEHNN
-4426 IQHDPA
+4426 A
-4432 IISRYTT
+4432 TISEYTT
-4439 NSDAQS
+4439 NSDAKS
-4445 VQSKIDAVNMVLNN
+4445 VQSRINVVNLILDN
-4459 KEALQYI
+4459 KEALRYI
-4466 AVNPDAT
+4466 AVNPNAT
-4473 RVKLADGS
+4473 MVKLDDGS
-4481 DVSVAWFQGQIYYA
+4481 DVSVNWFQGQIYYA
-4495 FLSLQKYI
+4495 FLSLQKYV

-4519 HGKNFIQIQRYLTMY
+4519 HGKNFIQIQRYLAMY

-4542 TSGSLWDL
+4542 TSKSLWDL
-4550 ESLSRLANGSWI
+4550 ESLKRLADDSWI

-4569 IQLPLRILANQ
+4569 INLPLRILANQ
-4580 VYTANQE
+4580 VYTANPA

-4601 STGGEYGFTEDLI
+4601 SAGGEYAFTEDLI
-4614 KTLSNGLQ
+4614 NTLSNGLQ
-4622 TAIKARYMAAYAK
+4622 TAIKARYMYAYAK

-4648 FYGNNPL
+4648 FYGSSPL

-4668 IESIPEFE
+4668 VESVPEFE
-4676 RLKGNYVIEKLRPQ
+4676 RLKGNYIIDKLRPQ
-4690 QQQQD
+4690 PQQEN
-4695 VALSDGSVARQPQFI
+4695 VALSDGSIARQPQFI

-4716 DGSRTDENM
+4716 DGSRTNENM

-4761 WNKLFKFVPSAWIRG
+4761 WNKLFKYVPPAWRRG
-4776 EIRGG
+4776 EISGG
-4781 TVDVDGISCTSFSD
+4781 TVDVDGIQCTSFSD

-4803 SMPSLIPML
+4803 RMPDLIPML

-4822 YGMCTTVP
+4822 YGMCTTMQ
-4830 LKNEDGTANFINT
+4830 LKNEDGTANFINPN
-4843 DASSPVLISSDVAQY
+4843 ALSPVLITNDIAQY
-4858 DIDSMPLY
+4858 EIDSMPLY
-4866 ISVKKP
+4866 ISIKIP
-4872 NTKGR
+4872 GTKGR
-4877 KASSYNVYKMTGKLN
+4877 KASSYNLYKLTGKLD
-4892 TKSTTHV
+4892 TRSTTHA
-4899 IYTMIEKRGYSQ
+4899 IYTIVKKRGYSQ
-4911 SNNDIFEYGIDLQYK
+4911 FNNDIYEYGIDLQYK

-4931 LPNVSA
+4931 VPNGSA
-4937 EEIESRI
+4937 GEIESRI

-4949 KIEREGERG
+4949 KIERMGVQG
-4958 YKWTWNSILADLTGA
+4958 HKWTWDAILTDITGA
-4973 FYGESTNDDF
+4973 FYGESANDYYESANDDIAT
-4983 VSDEQR
+4983 DEQS
-4989 SVPSKPSVIQQHKGI
+4989 SVPSNPSVVHQHKGV

-5013 AKSLYI
+5013 TNSLYI

-5029 SGLIDSNSRYA
+5029 SGLIDPNSRYA
-5040 QKYGQDKHY
+5040 QKYGQGKHY

-5068 QHWYHPGAKGATGVW
+5068 QHWYHPGAKGPTGVW

-5111 ERIVIGD
+5111 KRIVIGD
-5118 GDAFFNSPIS
+5118 GDAFFNSSIS

-5138 YSYLMSK
+5138 YSYLKSK
-5145 IEELYSYVDEH
+5145 VEELYRYVDEH
-5156 KPESQSP
+5156 KPESQPS
-5163 QATSS
+5163 QATTG
-5168 IKYDNDGGASVEY
+5168 IKYESDGGVSVEY

-5191 TIKGN
+5191 TVKGN
-5196 KIYNKNGD
+5196 KIFNKNGD

-5228 VIIEH
+5228 VIVEH
-5233 KGVKYVV
+5233 KGIKYVV

-5246 ISGATGKIMQLG
+5246 ISGATGKIMQWG
-5258 EENGDRKA
+5258 EENGDRNA

-5272 KRFKEKNVKAAM
+5272 KRFKENGVKAAM
-5284 EKSVHEAHKDVWKTL
+5284 EKSVHEAHKDVLNTL

-5306 SEINSTLKTA
+5306 SEINSAVKTA
-5316 VAGVA
+5316 VAGIA

-5332 FTKEEQAQIAAANKD
+5332 FTEEERAQITAATKD
-5347 KKLQVMSVSRM
+5347 GKLQVMSVSRM
-5358 TDPVFFTK
+5358 TDPIFFTK

-5429 RGVMKYNDLLDR
+5429 RGVMKYNDLIDR
-5441 IEKLVQTGDLNPNT
+5441 IEKLVQSGDLNPNT
-5455 TTIRIDPILIGET
+5455 TTIRIDPILVGET
-5468 NFEDVKAIINRCKQ
+5468 NFEDVKTIVNRCKQ
-5482 IGFKKFVTSL
+5482 IGIKKFVTSL
-5492 VQSYGYLDGTPQ
+5492 VQSYGYLDGTPR

-5511 INDAMQREGRTY
+5511 INEAMQRDGRTY

-5528 YGRIT
+5528 YGRVT
-5533 KEDFDISTAFVKK
+5533 NQDYAASKDFVQQYQNQHPKA
-5546 YEREYPNSSWL
+5546 SWS
-5557 EKVSAGAAQGIRVV
+5557 EIVSAGAAQGVRVV
-5571 SKSSIGKIHFIPKQ
+5571 TQSNIGKIHFIPKQ
-5585 EYIDEIGRILL
+5585 EYIDEIGKILL
-5596 ELNKDPEIEL
+5596 EINKDPEIEL

-5623 PLILER
+5623 PLIIER
-5629 ITGVDVTDA
+5629 ITGVDVTDE
-5638 NGRYKRDTSRP
+5638 NGRYNRDTSRP

-5658 DIFRMNEKRCFS
+5658 DMFRMNEKKCFS

-5694 KDTVYTQTYEAE
+5694 KDTIYTRTYEAD
-5706 ESDSEQQT
+5706 ESDDQNNELLQSA
-5714 TQFAWSRTSN
+5714 TQP
-5724 NSYEVSSRGDARFS
+5724 
-5738 ALNAK
+5738 
-5743 FKEGTIIDGV
+5743 
-5753 DVGGMT
+5753 
-5759 IEEVYQNVIKKSGKG
+5759 IKT
-5774 KAPAKNSIID
+5774 
-5784 LGRVDHEGFPMWI
+5784 E
-5797 DGHHQDL
+5797 
-5804 LPSDLFDRLFNTPI
+5804 
-5818 SEISKSDKEDFSYYI
+5818 
-5833 GYLPLWQEWA
+5833 
-5843 EQNPELIEELREK
+5843 
-5856 AKGKTLTDQFA
+5856 
-5867 NTRVSQA
+5867 
-5874 RALADILNSQS
+5874 
-5885 QSSVQKSI
+5885 
-5893 NTNDSQSSYDSEGQ
+5893 
-5907 SVIDQTKK
+5907 K
-5915 TPKNYQKYIDVIQKH
+5915 TPKNYQKYIDVIQKY

-5954 HIDENSDLFDAMKI
+5954 HIDENSYLFDAMKD

-5986 LDKPMVTGRTKLSD
+5986 LDKPEVKGRTKLSD

-6013 NILTDVLDM
+6013 NILTDVLYM

-6031 SNDGLIVDTQLMLDL
+6031 SNDGLIVDTQLMSDL

-6063 NYMMNDKYMDEYYGD
+6063 NYMMNGKYTDEYYED
-6078 VVDIF
+6078 IVDIF

-6108 FSEEDFK
+6108 FSDKDFEQGRKNK
-6115 EAKEIKN
+6115 EN
-6122 RCKGN
+6122 CKGK

>member
-1 MASPHEIENDFLKR
+1 MELRQRIENDFLKK
-15 YIQDKTTIRSDN
+15 YIQDKTGVRSDN

-39 VRRPNGNFTKSESAV
+39 ARRPNGNFTKQEAAV

-97 HKKEKEYWETKQ
+97 HKKEKEYWDTKQ
-109 PEVENDKDDSSEL
+109 PDVEDENVKDNSSEL
-122 ARDAQIKEG
+122 ARDTQIKEG
-131 DAEYEKEYKEW
+131 DVEYEKEYEKW
-142 RQKYGLP
+142 KRDFGTIGP
-149 FPFEAVNQFEFWLK
+149 EAEATNRLAFWLK
-163 STVGDLF
+163 STIGKLF
-170 KGATDAHMGDL
+170 DDGTNAHIGTL
-181 NGKIAEADIDI
+181 NGEIADADIDI

-205 RQKSN
+205 RQKSS

-218 LGQLQDKQFLGQSI
+218 LGQLQDKQFLGQSV

-237 NHLGK
+237 NHLNE
-242 LSSSLNNIQKQIDNT
+242 LTSSLNSIQKQIDNT

-268 QFARDR
+268 QFARER
-274 GWVGGFFGA
+274 GWIGGFFGA
-283 RGQDIWDAVS
+283 RGQDIWDAIS
-293 TTAILASDEDRG
+293 TTAVLASDEKRG
-305 KAQRRKQRLDEG
+305 KAQRRKQRIDEG
-317 VAAYDANIEDYA
+317 VAAYDTNIENYA

-361 IDDYIKG
+361 IEDYING
-368 KDTYRKLRRED
+368 KNQYKQLRRND
-379 KINTAVLQ
+379 IINTATLQ
-387 QNVGKVFDVANG
+387 QDVKKVFDVAKG
-399 YKKLSNAY
+399 YEKLSQAY

-419 YCMAGMIGS
+419 YCVAGMVGS

-435 LLANTAQTA
+435 LLANAAQTA
-444 SMFAGPGIYT
+444 SMFAGPGVYT

-476 GDKRIDN
+476 SDKRVDS
-483 ILAELEK
+483 ILAELEN

-498 YIIADLVKQS
+498 YIIADLMKQS

-517 DDAWIKERTEGDNGI
+517 DDAWIKEYTEGNNGI
-532 HNVLSDLTSGAI
+532 NNVLRDLTSGAI
-544 HNNSPLIK
+544 HNNSNLIK

-588 DKVLSATFK
+588 DKALSATFK
-597 LARNKAKSIISLRG
+597 LARNKAKNFINIHG

-648 SFREGYNAASEAA
+648 SFKHGYNAASEAA

-672 YYGVLGGTTRASAH
+672 YYGVLGGTTKASAH
-686 LLKKANPEF
+686 LLKKINPEF
-695 GVWANNVEEMLMHKY
+695 GAWANNVEEMLMHKY
-710 QYVIDKLTPESGW
+710 QYVIDKLTPNSGW
-723 SKLAVRYGL
+723 SKLAVQYGL
-732 RAIPRMLKQSLS
+732 RAVPRGLKQALS

-772 ELISNDMELGSRVAS
+772 ELISNDMEMGSRVAS

-793 GMGKSELYD
+793 GMGKSELQD

-819 NPGIAQIGT
+819 NPGVAQIGT

-838 EMGATE
+838 KMGATE
-844 AITRFAIVN
+844 AITRFAVVN

-864 IALAREAMSGRGRA
+864 VALAREAMSGRGGA
-878 VVEELERMQQADS
+878 VIEELERMQQADS

-908 DANRIHNLANDKGL
+908 DANRIHNLANDKGI
-922 RAKLERNGIQYGTDR
+922 RATLERNGIQYGTDR

-945 YDLHR
+945 YNLHR
-950 QAEANNEEYKQ
+950 QAEANNEEYNQ
-961 TETELDKAYQ
+961 NQTELDKAYQ
-971 SKELNEELDKVVNDN
+971 NKELNEILDKIINND
-986 IATNTEFSAKLNR
+986 IITNTEFSTKLNR
-999 AQSEAANQAQIA
+999 AQSEAANKAQIA

-1023 NSEEFKEIVE
+1023 NSEEFKEIVNS
-1033 LERKHAQDEVLEQFK
+1033 ERKHAQEEVLEQFK

-1056 RNIRNLTQGKAILKI
+1056 RNIKYLTQGKALLKI

-1077 IKDVFDFIENKTGLR
+1077 IKDVFDFIENKTGLK

-1101 EEFIRTKIKNLKS
+1101 EDFVKTKIKNLKS
-1114 SLHAVDEKF
+1114 ALHSADENF

-1130 QTLEYLNKIELPNAN
+1130 KTLEYLNNIEIPNAN
-1145 IENIEDLELASNMI
+1145 VENIEDLELASNMI
-1159 AVDASIT
+1159 AIDAAIT
-1166 KTYMSLLDES
+1166 KSYLSLLNES
-1176 PKKGE
+1176 SKEGK
-1181 DGSKSKYGRRVD
+1181 DGSNSKYGRRVD

-1221 NDVLEE
+1221 NDVFEE
-1227 ELRKEFEEALKK
+1227 ELRKEFEEQLKK
-1239 TKKAKDSKVPSPV
+1239 VKDSKNTKAPSPTQV
-1252 ETSSTTD
+1252 GQESDNSTSTDNSTSNNT
-1259 ESAKTDSTT
+1259 SVS
-1268 NAPAVDD
+1268 
-1275 STATESETVDTEAL
+1275 SED
-1289 KKAKAEK
+1289 KSKK
-1296 LKSNLS
+1296 LKSKLS
-1302 KNKRKA
+1302 ENKRKA
-1308 QERIAKAKQRYQKRY
+1308 KERIAKAKERYQRRK
-1323 RKLHGKRLHMEVI
+1323 RKLHGGRVHMEII
-1336 PYTWI
+1336 PVTAI
-1341 LDIANGLFTAAE
+1341 ASIANDLFTAAE
-1353 MGTYKIAQFITDLK
+1353 IGTYKIAQFITDLK

-1376 ETLDNAKRAYNTKA
+1376 ETLDNAKRVYNTKA

-1400 ADNVSNADEIVNYT
+1400 SDNVSNADEIVNY
-1414 ESMPAV
+1414 V
-1420 EKKAYI
+1420 EPTQPVQKNAYI
-1426 APVVSTIEPWEYISK
+1426 APVISTIEPWRYIANV
-1441 ILSEKQKNIDNELST
+1441 LAGKQENIDSELST
-1456 YYDTIVVEDGEV
+1456 YYDTIVVENDDV

-1480 SQSKSE
+1480 VPSKDE
-1486 SEYLRNLEDEIAQS
+1486 SEYLRNLEKELEQS
-1500 NTSVESFENK
+1500 NTSVEQFESK
-1510 LEQLGVSKEYSKYR
+1510 LEQLGLSKGYSKYR
-1524 NVKGIYGVIAR
+1524 NIKGIYGVIAR
-1535 ARLLQNNENNDSLQL
+1535 ARLLQINQNNDSLNL
-1550 AKRVRQFAIDCFLG
+1550 AKRVRQFAIDCFL
-1564 RDVEQYSDIDPTG
+1564 DKDIEQYSDIDPTG

-1584 KYAEDCKKIGLHI
+1584 KYAEDCRKMGLHI

-1612 LDLLLIDSEG
+1612 LDLLLIDGEG
-1622 NLHVIDVLQSIDEI
+1622 NLHVIDVLQSVDEI
-1636 HSAWDRVVRPMV
+1636 HSAWDRVVRPMI
-1648 VSKREREEKMLKQLN
+1648 VSKREREEKMLKQLS

-1678 VIPINCTDRNH
+1678 VIPVNCTDRKH

-1694 DRIRVDVKRDKSIS
+1694 DRIRVDIKKDESVS

-1720 LNSLIEDYNSLADEC
+1720 LNSLIEEYNSLADEC

-1786 SIETERFVYS
+1786 SIETEHFVYS

-1825 MINMVPTGPVTTNR
+1825 MINMVPTGPVTTDR
-1839 EKTILNTFLTIVQQA
+1839 EKTILNTFLTIVQQS

-1861 LQDPNIDSIN
+1861 LQDPNIDGIN

-1885 IAKNKDYYGS
+1885 IAKNRDYYGS
-1895 PAIEV
+1895 PAVEV
-1900 AKWWLIK
+1900 AKWWLTK
-1907 FTLTTPNTDDNQT
+1907 FALNTSNIDDNQT
-1920 ASVGNMQMLLN
+1920 SSAINMQMLLN
-1931 GYYDAIES
+1931 GYYDAIDS
-1939 WTDVLREHILKDLDD
+1939 WTNVLREHILKDLDD
-1954 DIILQRWYSALLNN
+1954 DIVLQKWYSTLLNN
-1968 YFTKLINNAQ
+1968 YFTQLIDNAQ
-1978 KVVNYLNE
+1978 KVVDYLNT
-1986 HQYTDPTMDV
+1986 HRYSDPTMDV

-2009 NSLIKEFNDSYG
+2009 NQLVKEFNDSYG

-2040 RMPITWNSSIGKSKS
+2040 RMPITWNSPIGKSKS

-2091 KAYFEFSNDSDD
+2091 KAYFEFSNDGDD

-2134 ENIEL
+2134 ENVEL
-2139 HKLHLIKVTNKA
+2139 HKLHLIKVTNRA

-2163 AYIKDHPEYR
+2163 SYIKDHPEYR

-2220 DGIGFLIKKNVGTP
+2220 DSIGFLIKKNVGTP

-2283 LIDRTSFSKQEA
+2283 LIDRTPFSKQEA

-2309 DYINGYPILDLLKM
+2309 DYVNGYPILDLLKM

-2347 RIGKQV
+2347 RVSKQV

-2389 FMYSQFSVFSQM
+2389 FIYSQFSVFSQM
-2401 RSAFSNNASLQKIE
+2401 KSAFSNNASLQKIE

-2420 TVTRDDF
+2420 TVTRYDF
-2427 VRQNPD
+2427 VRQNSD
-2433 SSRGTTWLGYL
+2433 GSRGTTWLGYL

-2491 AEKQTDV
+2491 AEKQTDI

-2512 DVEASELVER
+2512 DVEASKLVER
-2522 TDEEVSEFKKTAEKY
+2522 TDEEISEFKKTAEEY

-2645 FGKIYSWFKKI
+2645 FGKIYSWFKKV

-2662 CIKFGLINSIKFY
+2662 CIKFGLTNSIKFY

-2705 KSGVSELYYTVENP
+2705 KSGISELYYTVENP

-2736 LQDLAKSLGFM
+2736 LQDLARSLGFM

-2771 KMLFKWFGEV
+2771 KMLFKWFEEV

-2796 EVFEEDV
+2796 EVFEEGV

-2831 LSYIVGDYRGKYKEL
+2831 LSYIAGDYRGKYKEL

-2910 PLEEV
+2910 PLEQV

-2954 KLVDGMYTYSE
+2954 KLVDGIYTYNE

-2999 VTKSEDQGKEVYIT
+2999 VTKSEDQGKEVSIT
-3013 NSSLERDSRQYPTEW
+3013 SSSLERDSRQYPTEW

-3056 QDSFRNVANF
+3056 QDSFRNAANF

-3087 NQVSPQDL
+3087 DQVSPKDL
-3095 KYLKSQI
+3095 KYLKTQI
-3102 AKQLYSIGILFPINA
+3102 TKQLYSIGILFPIDA

-3124 DYSVEDESGDSFG
+3124 KYSVEDESGDSFG
-3137 GIKRWLQSRGT
+3137 GIKRWLQARST
-3148 SSIYPFLTQLEQFV
+3148 SSIYPFLSQLEQFV

-3236 HTLMGYSYVYDDSDG
+3236 HTLMGYNYVYDDGDG

-3264 KGSTAH
+3264 RGSTAH

-3339 ELKNEN
+3339 QVKNEN

-3353 AIDGV
+3353 AIDGIS
-3358 PTIQYVN
+3358 TIQYVN
-3365 GQYMIRPA
+3365 GQYIIRPS

-3386 ELLSIQQCMEDLGY
+3386 ELISIQQCMEDLGY

-3414 KESAKIKNYHTENK
+3414 QENAKIKNYHTQNK
-3428 SGVEPNG
+3428 FGVEPNG

-3445 VVENGT
+3445 VNEDGKFV
-3451 FKVKN
+3451 VKN

-3469 DAYKYFFNK
+3469 DAYKYFFSK

-3505 GLIERKEISFTANGN
+3505 GLIERTEISFTANGN
-3520 TKTLYE
+3520 TRTLYE
-3526 LTDKRN
+3526 ATDKKN
-3532 TLFNLNS
+3532 TLFNLTS
-3539 KHMNMSQVDALADAF
+3539 KHMNMSQVNTLADAF
-3554 MVQQGWDKIK
+3554 MVQQGWNKIK

-3576 RSMAIAAILQD
+3576 KSMAIAAILQD

-3667 DIAPRLEQMFKD
+3667 DIAPRLKQMFKD

-3692 WKNAYEKDV
+3692 WKNAYEKPI

-3732 AYTKKINV
+3732 AYTEKINV

-3753 NMLRKRGAYSSE
+3753 NMLRKRGAYSNE
-3765 VKKAFDILRGDE
+3765 VKKAFDILRSDE

-3830 LFPLFPCMATGN
+3830 LFPLFSCMATGN

-3869 APVSYDGNS
+3869 APVSYDGNA

-3918 QNLRLDRTNYVHN
+3918 QNLRLERTNYVHN
-3931 GTGKAV
+3931 GTGKTV
-3937 SGQELLDEFMRHIR
+3937 SGQQLLDEFMSHIR

-3963 KFFKDGTTNYETGEI
+3963 KFFKDGTTNYNTGEI

-3999 TIEAIDLMVDDHGN
+3999 TIEAIDLTVDDHGN

-4054 SVFAIESKNGEGKI
+4054 SVFAIESKNDEGKI

-4097 KDIIPEGLSP
+4097 NDIIPKGLSF
-4107 AEARKWL
+4107 AEAREWL
-4114 LDNNIIGI
+4114 IDNDIIGK
-4122 GKNVK
+4122 GAK

-4151 LPAAQATIIL
+4151 LPASQATIIL

-4169 GSDFDIDH
+4169 GSD
-4177 LYLASYN
+4177 
-4184 YGKVNETVATGGD
+4184 
-4197 NFEINSLSK
+4197 
-4206 TEGLT
+4206 
-4211 EEQLEQNGLL
+4211 
-4221 DCMMTLLKDV
+4221 
-4231 ENSMNSLYKSIDNDT
+4231 
-4246 DLAQSLSKQLP
+4246 
-4257 PAKSNK
+4257 
-4263 HLAYNFGTLH
+4263 
-4273 EQVERRND
+4273 
-4281 YINGKKGIGPFA
+4281 
-4293 LNVTNQIL
+4293 
-4301 TYLFGTKFKDTKFTK
+4301 
-4316 FTGIWRF
+4316 
-4323 DHLVDDNDAYV
+4323 
-4334 SSWLSAFINANVD
+4334 
-4347 IVKDPWVVRLN
+4347 
-4358 VNPFTYNILNLL
+4358 
-4370 VRSGVGQTG
+4370 
-4379 VWLLCQPIIRE
+4379 
-4390 LADIDERT
+4390 
-4398 KSNFSKDSSLSKS
+4398 
-4411 KFKQKLIEEVLDKHH
+4411 
-4426 IQHDPA
+4426 
-4432 IISRYTT
+4432 
-4439 NSDAQS
+4439 
-4445 VQSKIDAVNMVLNN
+4445 
-4459 KEALQYI
+4459 
-4466 AVNPDAT
+4466 
-4473 RVKLADGS
+4473 
-4481 DVSVAWFQGQIYYA
+4481 
-4495 FLSLQKYI
+4495 
-4503 QAMNKLVQY
+4503 
-4512 TKIDTRK
+4512 
-4519 HGKNFIQIQRYLTMY
+4519 
-4534 NELFHPQD
+4534 
-4542 TSGSLWDL
+4542 
-4550 ESLSRLANGSWI
+4550 
-4562 EYKTVNA
+4562 
-4569 IQLPLRILANQ
+4569 
-4580 VYTANQE
+4580 
-4587 FSSVVLHFARRLAR
+4587 
-4601 STGGEYGFTEDLI
+4601 
-4614 KTLSNGLQ
+4614 
-4622 TAIKARYMAAYAK
+4622 
-4635 QVLGRSDEYIREL
+4635 
-4648 FYGNNPL
+4648 
-4655 ISIARRLNGLKYA
+4655 
-4668 IESIPEFE
+4668 
-4676 RLKGNYVIEKLRPQ
+4676 
-4690 QQQQD
+4690 
-4695 VALSDGSVARQPQFI
+4695 
-4710 TIDSNI
+4710 
-4716 DGSRTDENM
+4716 
-4725 MIDAWKDLLN
+4725 
-4735 DPNERVRMFAED
+4735 
-4747 LILYTFFTTGESKG
+4747 
-4761 WNKLFKFVPSAWIRG
+4761 
-4776 EIRGG
+4776 
-4781 TVDVDGISCTSFSD
+4781 
-4795 YVEQTLNG
+4795 
-4803 SMPSLIPML
+4803 
-4812 QEVVSNNFLN
+4812 
-4822 YGMCTTVP
+4822 
-4830 LKNEDGTANFINT
+4830 
-4843 DASSPVLISSDVAQY
+4843 
-4858 DIDSMPLY
+4858 
-4866 ISVKKP
+4866 
-4872 NTKGR
+4872 
-4877 KASSYNVYKMTGKLN
+4877 
-4892 TKSTTHV
+4892 
-4899 IYTMIEKRGYSQ
+4899 
-4911 SNNDIFEYGIDLQYK
+4911 
-4926 ENETK
+4926 
-4931 LPNVSA
+4931 
-4937 EEIESRI
+4937 
-4944 SDACE
+4944 
-4949 KIEREGERG
+4949 
-4958 YKWTWNSILADLTGA
+4958 
-4973 FYGESTNDDF
+4973 
-4983 VSDEQR
+4983 
-4989 SVPSKPSVIQQHKGI
+4989 
-5004 WTRSEVEKD
+5004 
-5013 AKSLYI
+5013 
-5019 FTDNTDRDSG
+5019 
-5029 SGLIDSNSRYA
+5029 
-5040 QKYGQDKHY
+5040 
-5049 PTRTQ
+5049 
-5054 AVIRGLDNA
+5054 
-5063 MPIST
+5063 
-5068 QHWYHPGAKGATGVW
+5068 
-5083 TDNDF
+5083 
-5088 EEFKKT
+5088 
-5094 IDAEIQDIIDE
+5094 
-5105 WNTGKY
+5105 
-5111 ERIVIGD
+5111 
-5118 GDAFFNSPIS
+5118 
-5128 NISMERVPKL
+5128 KL
-5138 YSYLMSK
+5138 YQCSN
-5145 IEELYSYVDEH
+5145 
-5156 KPESQSP
+5156 Q
-5163 QATSS
+5163 
-5168 IKYDNDGGASVEY
+5168 
-5181 TPTGKQRQTY
+5181 
-5191 TIKGN
+5191 
-5196 KIYNKNGD
+5196 YN
-5204 EVFKEDSVD
+5204 
-5213 RNKIFANLAVLQGRA
+5213 
-5228 VIIEH
+5228 
-5233 KGVKYVV
+5233 
-5240 NNRNQI
+5240 
-5246 ISGATGKIMQLG
+5246 
-5258 EENGDRKA
+5258 
-5266 IIQAAE
+5266 
-5272 KRFKEKNVKAAM
+5272 
-5284 EKSVHEAHKDVWKTL
+5284 
-5299 GGDEQAE
+5299 
-5306 SEINSTLKTA
+5306 
-5316 VAGVA
+5316 
-5321 LSEVLDKIEPV
+5321 
-5332 FTKEEQAQIAAANKD
+5332 
-5347 KKLQVMSVSRM
+5347 
-5358 TDPVFFTK
+5358 
-5366 EIIKFLEE
+5366 
-5374 NAKKPFTDPT
+5374 
-5384 RVNAIEI
+5384 
-5391 WSKHDG
+5391 
-5397 MPMQDLLRA
+5397 
-5406 CKKYKVAPMVSF
+5406 
-5418 SITGLGDTTLE
+5418 
-5429 RGVMKYNDLLDR
+5429 
-5441 IEKLVQTGDLNPNT
+5441 
-5455 TTIRIDPILIGET
+5455 
-5468 NFEDVKAIINRCKQ
+5468 
-5482 IGFKKFVTSL
+5482 
-5492 VQSYGYLDGTPQ
+5492 
-5504 DRKVVSG
+5504 
-5511 INDAMQREGRTY
+5511 
-5523 DWDKY
+5523 
-5528 YGRIT
+5528 
-5533 KEDFDISTAFVKK
+5533 
-5546 YEREYPNSSWL
+5546 
-5557 EKVSAGAAQGIRVV
+5557 
-5571 SKSSIGKIHFIPKQ
+5571 
-5585 EYIDEIGRILL
+5585 
-5596 ELNKDPEIEL
+5596 
-5606 ETCSFFIKG
+5606 
-5615 LRASACLD
+5615 
-5623 PLILER
+5623 
-5629 ITGVDVTDA
+5629 
-5638 NGRYKRDTSRP
+5638 
-5649 DCMCYGAHS
+5649 
-5658 DIFRMNEKRCFS
+5658 
-5670 SCAYCYAG
+5670 
-5678 KSDSNAIS
+5678 
-5686 YYNEDGTL
+5686 
-5694 KDTVYTQTYEAE
+5694 
-5706 ESDSEQQT
+5706 
-5714 TQFAWSRTSN
+5714 
-5724 NSYEVSSRGDARFS
+5724 
-5738 ALNAK
+5738 
-5743 FKEGTIIDGV
+5743 
-5753 DVGGMT
+5753 
-5759 IEEVYQNVIKKSGKG
+5759 
-5774 KAPAKNSIID
+5774 
-5784 LGRVDHEGFPMWI
+5784 
-5797 DGHHQDL
+5797 
-5804 LPSDLFDRLFNTPI
+5804 
-5818 SEISKSDKEDFSYYI
+5818 
-5833 GYLPLWQEWA
+5833 
-5843 EQNPELIEELREK
+5843 
-5856 AKGKTLTDQFA
+5856 
-5867 NTRVSQA
+5867 
-5874 RALADILNSQS
+5874 
-5885 QSSVQKSI
+5885 
-5893 NTNDSQSSYDSEGQ
+5893 
-5907 SVIDQTKK
+5907 
-5915 TPKNYQKYIDVIQKH
+5915 
-5930 FDIGYTTGR
+5930 
-5939 IGKDDAKQVIQKLHI
+5939 
-5954 HIDENSDLFDAMKI
+5954 
-5968 NNLSETDLL
+5968 
-5977 NALYLLASH
+5977 
-5986 LDKPMVTGRTKLSD
+5986 
-6000 QQVDKLLDDMKNG
+6000 
-6013 NILTDVLDM
+6013 
-6022 TGGIYRIHE
+6022 
-6031 SNDGLIVDTQLMLDL
+6031 
-6046 DFLLQN
+6046 
-6052 KKYEPIYQQLL
+6052 
-6063 NYMMNDKYMDEYYGD
+6063 
-6078 VVDIF
+6078 
-6083 NIDHEDLSGLIQV
+6083 
-6096 DSTFDNVNQLEL
+6096 
-6108 FSEEDFK
+6108 
-6115 EAKEIKN
+6115 IKN
-6122 RCKGN
+6122 RVNCWELHIKWTISSQAL

>member
-1 MASPHEIENDFLKR
+1 MELRQRIENDFLKR
-15 YIQDKTTIRSDN
+15 YIQDKTGVRSDN

-39 VRRPNGNFTKSESAV
+39 ERRPRGNFTKQEAAV

-61 ADRYINAEKERQD
+61 ANRHIDAEVERQN

-97 HKKEKEYWETKQ
+97 HKKEKEYWDTEQ
-109 PEVENDKDDSSEL
+109 PNVEENAKDDASKLS
-122 ARDAQIKEG
+122 RDTQIKEG
-131 DAEYEKEYKEW
+131 NAEYEKEYEKWKRDFGMIGPES
-142 RQKYGLP
+142 
-149 FPFEAVNQFEFWLK
+149 EATNRLAFWLK
-163 STVGDLF
+163 STIGKLF
-170 KGATDAHMGDL
+170 DDGTNAHIGTL
-181 NGKIAEADIDI
+181 NGEIAEADIDI

-205 RQKSN
+205 RQKSS

-237 NHLGK
+237 NHLNE
-242 LSSSLNNIQKQIDNT
+242 LTSSLNSVQKQIDNT

-268 QFARDR
+268 QFARER
-274 GWVGGFFGA
+274 GWIGGFLGA
-283 RGQDIWDAVS
+283 RGQDIWDAIS
-293 TTAILASDEDRG
+293 TTAVLASDEKRG
-305 KAQRRKQRLDEG
+305 KAQRRKQRIDEG
-317 VAAYDANIEDYA
+317 VAAYDANIENYA
-329 EDYLNRKNAY
+329 EDYLNRKNAQ
-339 SYTGVKTVSPQQKT
+339 SYTGVKTVSPKQKT

-361 IDDYIKG
+361 IEDYING
-368 KDTYRKLRRED
+368 KNQYKQLRRND
-379 KINTAVLQ
+379 IINTATLQ
-387 QNVGKVFDVANG
+387 QDVRKVFDVAKG
-399 YKKLSNAY
+399 YEKLSQAY
-407 QNDALWSPGYWQ
+407 QDDPLWSLGYWQ
-419 YCMAGMIGS
+419 YCVAGPIGS

-435 LLANTAQTA
+435 LLANAAQTA
-444 SMFAGPGIYT
+444 SMFASPLVYT
-454 AATLAT
+454 ATTLAT

-469 DENYAEI
+469 DENYTEI
-476 GDKRIDN
+476 SDKRVDN

-498 YIIADLVKQS
+498 YIIADLIKQS

-517 DDAWIKERTEGDNGI
+517 DDAWIKEHTEGNNGI
-532 HNVLSDLTSGAI
+532 NNVLRDLTSGAI
-544 HNNSPLIK
+544 HNNSNLIK

-565 RQADNVRTM
+565 RQADNIRTM

-588 DKVLSATFK
+588 DKALSATFK
-597 LARNKAKSIISLRG
+597 LARNKAKNFINIHG

-648 SFREGYNAASEAA
+648 SFKQGYSAASEAA

-672 YYGVLGGTTRASAH
+672 YYGVLGGTTKASAH
-686 LLKKANPEF
+686 LLKKINPEF
-695 GVWANNVEEMLMHKY
+695 GAWANNVEEMLMHKY
-710 QYVIDKLTPESGW
+710 QNVIDKLTPNSGW
-723 SKLAVRYGL
+723 SKLAVQYGI
-732 RAIPRMLKQSLS
+732 RAVPRSLKQALS

-793 GMGKSELYD
+793 GMGKSELQD

-819 NPGIAQIGT
+819 NPGVAQIGT
-828 MYSSIHGAMQ
+828 MYSSIHGVMQ
-838 EMGATE
+838 KMGATE
-844 AITRFAIVN
+844 AITRFAVVN

-864 IALAREAMSGRGRA
+864 VALAKEAMSGRGRA
-878 VVEELERMQQADS
+878 VIEELERMQQSDS

-908 DANRIHNLANDKGL
+908 DANRIQNLANDKGI
-922 RAKLERNGIQYGTDR
+922 RATLERNGIQYGTDR

-945 YDLHR
+945 YNLHR
-950 QAEANNEEYKQ
+950 QAEVNNEEYNQ
-961 TETELDKAYQ
+961 NQIELDKAYQ
-971 SKELNEELDKVVNDN
+971 NKELNETLDKIINND
-986 IATNTEFSAKLNR
+986 IITNTEFSTELNR
-999 AQSEAANQAQIA
+999 AQSEAANKAQIA
-1011 LETEAAQNGEDI
+1011 LETEASQNGEDI
-1023 NSEEFKEIVE
+1023 NSEEFKEIVDS
-1033 LERKHAQDEVLEQFK
+1033 ERKRASDEVLEQFK

-1056 RNIRNLTQGKAILKI
+1056 RNIRNLTQGKALLKI

-1077 IKDVFDFIENKTGLR
+1077 IKDVFDFIENKTGLK

-1101 EEFIRTKIKNLKS
+1101 EDFIKTKIKSLKS
-1114 SLHAVDEKF
+1114 TLHSVDENF

-1130 QTLEYLNKIELPNAN
+1130 KTLEYLNNIEMPNAN
-1145 IENIEDLELASNMI
+1145 VENIEDLELASNMI
-1159 AVDASIT
+1159 AIDAAIT
-1166 KTYMSLLDES
+1166 KSYLSLLNES
-1176 PKKGE
+1176 PKEGK
-1181 DGSKSKYGRRVD
+1181 DGSNSKYGRRVD

-1221 NDVLEE
+1221 NDVFEQ
-1227 ELRKEFEEALKK
+1227 ELRKEFEEQLKK
-1239 TKKAKDSKVPSPV
+1239 SKDSKNTKAPSPTQV
-1252 ETSSTTD
+1252 NHTSD
-1259 ESAKTDSTT
+1259 
-1268 NAPAVDD
+1268 N
-1275 STATESETVDTEAL
+1275 STADNTTISSED
-1289 KKAKAEK
+1289 KSEK
-1296 LKSNLS
+1296 LKSKLS
-1302 KNKRKA
+1302 ENKRKA
-1308 QERIAKAKQRYQKRY
+1308 EERIAKAKERYQRRKK
-1323 RKLHGKRLHMEVI
+1323 KLHGGRLHMEII
-1336 PYTWI
+1336 PVTAI
-1341 LDIANGLFTAAE
+1341 ASIANDLFTAAE
-1353 MGTYKIAQFITDLK
+1353 IGTYKIAQFITDLK

-1376 ETLDNAKRAYNTKA
+1376 ETLDNAKRVYNTKA
-1390 TKFKYKHPEL
+1390 AKFKYKHPEL
-1400 ADNVSNADEIVNYT
+1400 SDNVSNADEIVNYV
-1414 ESMPAV
+1414 EPAQPV
-1420 EKKAYI
+1420 QKNAYI
-1426 APVVSTIEPWEYISK
+1426 APAISTIEPWKYIANV
-1441 ILSEKQKNIDNELST
+1441 LSEKQKSIDNELST
-1456 YYDTIVVEDGEV
+1456 YYDTIVVENDDV

-1480 SQSKSE
+1480 VPSKDE
-1486 SEYLRNLEDEIAQS
+1486 AEYLRNLEKEIEQS
-1500 NTSVESFENK
+1500 NTSVEQFENK
-1510 LEQLGVSKEYSKYR
+1510 LEQLDLSKGYSKYR

-1535 ARLLQNNENNDSLQL
+1535 ARLLQINQNNDSLKL
-1550 AKRVRQFAIDCFLG
+1550 AKRVRQFAIDCFL
-1564 RDVEQYSDIDPTG
+1564 DKDIEQYSDIDPTG
-1577 EYAAKLK
+1577 EHASKLK
-1584 KYAEDCKKIGLHI
+1584 QYAKDCRKMGLYI
-1597 LSADNMIYGNGKSSQ
+1597 LSADNMIYANGKSSQ
-1612 LDLLLIDSEG
+1612 LDLLLIDDEG
-1622 NLHVIDVLQSIDEI
+1622 NLHVIDVLQSIYEI
-1636 HSAWDRVVRPMV
+1636 HRTWNQVVRPMI
-1648 VSKREREEKMLKQLN
+1648 VSKREREEKMFEQLS
-1663 EILNSYSRFNVVSSS
+1663 EILGSYKFNVVGTS
-1678 VIPINCTDRNH
+1678 VIPINCTDHKH
-1689 ITGVE
+1689 ITDIE
-1694 DRIRVDVKRDKSIS
+1694 DRIRVDVKKDESIQ
-1708 YNTEFYNDSVDK
+1708 YNSEFYNDSVEE
-1720 LNSLIEDYNSLADEC
+1720 LNNLIEDYNSLADEC
-1735 KKYDIPFARINKFD
+1735 NKYDIAFAKINKFD
-1749 APKPISDAENQQL
+1749 APKPVNDAENQQL
-1762 CSTVSSM
+1762 CSTVSGM
-1769 LEEVKMKYEE
+1769 LEEVKMKYGE

-1786 SIETERFVYS
+1786 AIETQNFVYS
-1796 QFVPQFST
+1796 QLVPQFSP
-1804 EEYSSMDNMNML
+1804 EEYNSIDNLNML
-1816 FSTCRDLDY
+1816 FNTCRDLDY
-1825 MINMVPTGPVTTNR
+1825 MINMVPTGPVTTER
-1839 EKTILNTFLTIVQQA
+1839 EKTILNTFLATVQQA

-1861 LQDPNIDSIN
+1861 LQDSSIDNIN

-1885 IAKNKDYYGS
+1885 IAKNKDYYGT
-1895 PAIEV
+1895 PAVEV
-1900 AKWWLIK
+1900 AKWWLTK
-1907 FTLTTPNTDDNQT
+1907 FALNSSNIDDNQT
-1920 ASVGNMQMLLN
+1920 ASASNMQMLLN
-1931 GYYDAIES
+1931 GYYDAIDS
-1939 WTDVLREHILKDLDD
+1939 WTNVLREHILKDLDD
-1954 DIILQRWYSALLNN
+1954 DIILQKWYSTLLNN
-1968 YFTKLINNAQ
+1968 YFTKLIDNAQ
-1978 KVVNYLNE
+1978 KVVDYLST
-1986 HQYTDPTMDV
+1986 HKYTDPTLDV
-1996 EMPNAVQSVINNA
+1996 ELPNGVQSVINNA
-2009 NSLIKEFNDSYG
+2009 NTLIKEFNDSYG

-2040 RMPITWNSSIGKSKS
+2040 RMPITWNSPIGKSKS

-2068 QEGKY
+2068 QESKY

-2091 KAYFEFSNDSDD
+2091 KAYFEFSNDGDD

-2108 RYNGLSCYLP
+2108 KYNGMSCYLP

-2123 NNYPKGSLSKD
+2123 NSYPKGSISKD

-2163 AYIKDHPEYR
+2163 SYIKDHPEYR
-2173 ISVLKSLNKGS
+2173 ISVIKSLNKGS
-2184 LIYNKP
+2184 LIYNKHD
-2190 GQPKSLHNVQEFLF
+2190 QPKSLHDVSEFLF
-2204 SGQNAKDLYTV
+2204 RGQNAKDLYTV
-2215 RMSSN
+2215 RMSSA

-2242 GENLQTPIRQFD
+2242 GENLQTPIREFD

-2277 DQKIPA
+2277 NQKIPA
-2283 LIDRTSFSKQEA
+2283 LIDRNLFNKQEA
-2295 ESLANLIKMYIDGH
+2295 ESLASLIKMYIDGH
-2309 DYINGYPILDLLKM
+2309 DYVDGYSILDLLKM

-2340 GNIITID
+2340 GNIITLD
-2347 RIGKQV
+2347 RVNKQV
-2353 IIGNESAYNVAD
+2353 IVGNESAYNVAD
-2365 KYNQLVQRLQKMPN
+2365 KYGQLVQRLQKMPN
-2379 MIDASLVNEQ
+2379 MIDVSLINEQ

-2401 RSAFSNNASLQKIE
+2401 RSTFSNNSSLQKIE

-2427 VRQNPD
+2427 IKQNSD
-2433 SSRGTTWLGYL
+2433 GSRGTTWLGYL
-2444 LRNGILATPVTGM
+2444 FRNQILATPVTGM

-2476 TDEKVREDIQKKQEQ
+2476 SDEKLREDIQKKQEQ
-2491 AEKQTDV
+2491 TEKQTTV
-2498 QDLISKMA
+2498 EDLISKMA
-2506 ASFLDM
+2506 ASFLNM
-2512 DVEASELVER
+2512 DVEASELVNR
-2522 TDEEVSEFKKTAEKY
+2522 TDEQVSEFKKTAEEY

-2550 VSSIQSA
+2550 VSNIQSS
-2557 NAGSRVAAGVCAAQ
+2557 NVGSRVAAGACAAQ

-2594 LVLPSDQRESFY
+2594 LVLPADQREAFY

-2645 FGKIYSWFKKI
+2645 FGKIYSWFKKV

-2662 CIKFGLINSIKFY
+2662 CIKFGLTNSIKFY

-2705 KSGVSELYYTVENP
+2705 RSGISELYYTVENT
-2719 DKKDST
+2719 DKKDSK

-2736 LQDLAKSLGFM
+2736 LQDLAASVGFM
-2747 IVKAYKLQSI
+2747 IIKAYGLESI
-2757 GADPSVIKVNEQTP
+2757 GADPGVIKVNENTP
-2771 KMLFKWFGEV
+2771 KMILGWLKKIK
-2781 GFTTHALGQIHPAME
+2781 FTTEKLGEIHPALE

-2803 REVKVEGKT
+2803 REVKIKGET

-2826 LVSDY
+2826 FVSDY
-2831 LSYIVGDYRGKYKEL
+2831 LANITGGYRGKFENL
-2846 PENED
+2846 PENEAED
-2851 EDEEIVPRRS
+2851 EDEAAQKRS
-2861 NVFDR
+2861 NTFDR

-2877 TERTKFFFSTIP
+2877 TERAKFFLATIP
-2889 YMNNDGSYDTT
+2889 YMNNDRSYDTT
-2900 RNSMNFFSFM
+2900 RNSMNFFSLM
-2910 PLEEV
+2910 PIQEV
-2915 LGTLFH
+2915 FGTLIH
-2921 EMNEASSIQDLLQRM
+2921 ETNDASSVQDLLQRL
-2936 QRSAHTDAMHA
+2936 QRSAHIDAMHA

-2954 KLVDGMYTYSE
+2954 KLVDGMYTYNE
-2965 DGSIKSIDYDKEAFA
+2965 DGSIKNIDYDKEAFA
-2980 IQILNLIHSQ
+2980 IQILNLLRGQDI
-2990 NIDFIIARS
+2990 NFKIAKS
-2999 VTKSEDQGKEVYIT
+2999 ITKSDGRGKEVQII

-3042 TQDSNGNYTVRNGK
+3042 VQDQNGNYTVRNGK

-3081 LNGVEY
+3081 VNGVEY
-3087 NQVSPQDL
+3087 NQVDPRDL
-3095 KYLKSQI
+3095 KYLKTQI
-3102 AKQLYSIGILFPINA
+3102 IKQLYSIGILFPIKA

-3124 DYSVEDESGDSFG
+3124 KYSVEDESGDSFD
-3137 GIKRWLQSRGT
+3137 GIKRWLQARDT
-3148 SSIYPFLTQLEQFV
+3148 SSIYPFLSQLEQFI
-3162 SKTGVVN
+3162 SKSGVVN
-3169 QKLINKGYT
+3169 KKLISKGYT

-3185 LGNALGSYNRLHVQ
+3185 LGNALGSYNRLQVQ

-3236 HTLMGYSYVYDDSDG
+3236 HTLMNYNYVYDDSDG

-3264 KGSTAH
+3264 KNNKPH
-3270 FNLHTYIGF
+3270 FNLYTYIGF
-3279 RTDTRG
+3279 KTDNRG
-3285 DSGVEYSD
+3285 DSGVEYSE
-3293 QSTIDDYVAKMA
+3293 QPTIDDYVAKMA
-3305 MLQNGFWISST
+3305 MLQNGYWVSST

-3324 CMDGVKIPGM
+3324 FMDGVKIPGM

-3345 DEVIGTTT
+3345 DEVIGTTV
-3353 AIDGV
+3353 AIDGI

-3365 GQYMIRPA
+3365 NQYLIRPSNK
-3373 DTVLDQMIEYART
+3373 VLDQMIEYAHT

-3400 DNIPGYKKQGRPKL
+3400 ENIPGYKKQGRPKL
-3414 KESAKIKNYHTENK
+3414 QENAKIKNYHTKNK

-3445 VVENGT
+3445 VNENGK
-3451 FKVKN
+3451 FVVKN
-3456 LNDPNKSSVDMLK
+3456 LNDPNESSVNMLK
-3469 DAYKYFFNK
+3469 EAYKYFFSK

-3500 YAEQI
+3500 FAEKI
-3505 GLIERKEISFTANGN
+3505 GLIERKEIAFTANGN
-3520 TKTLYE
+3520 TKVLYKD
-3526 LTDKRN
+3526 TDKSN
-3532 TLFNLNS
+3532 TLFNLDS
-3539 KHMNMSQVDALADAF
+3539 KHLNMDQVDALADQF

-3564 HYAERNATREMC
+3564 HYAERTATREMC
-3576 RSMAIAAILQD
+3576 KSMAIAAILQD
-3587 VTTRSIM
+3587 VTTRATI

-3606 PAFFKVDYDMENG
+3606 PAFFKVEYDMEHG
-3619 RIKDSTYDL
+3619 VIKDSTFDL

-3655 AECKDYEIGSDS
+3655 AECQDYKIASDS
-3667 DIAPRLEQMFKD
+3667 DIAPRLEKMFKD
-3679 SAVRETYAIITGD
+3679 SAVRETYAIITND

-3715 EKLRINNAID
+3715 EKLRIENAIK

-3732 AYTKKINV
+3732 AYTDGINV

-3753 NMLRKRGAYSSE
+3753 NMLRKRGAYKNK
-3765 VKKAFDILRGDE
+3765 VKKAFDILRSDE
-3777 TKYSWTK
+3777 TKYSWVEK
-3784 KAESFKIIY
+3784 EDAFKTIY
-3793 DAVSIVATKYTAYG
+3793 DTVSIVATKYTAYG
-3807 FRQHTLNGETQ
+3807 FRQHTLNGEIQ

-3830 LFPLFPCMATGN
+3830 LFPLFPCLATGN

-3854 VDMMFMESAV
+3854 VDMMFMDSAV

-3869 APVSYDGNS
+3869 APVKYDGNS

-3883 NKYTQKFAF
+3883 NKYTQRFSF

-3903 GSLIH
+3903 GSTIA

-3931 GTGKAV
+3931 GTGKTI
-3937 SGQELLDEFMRHIR
+3937 SGQELLTEFMNHIKR
-3951 RISEIGVQKVVD
+3951 LSEIGVQNIID
-3963 KFFKDGTTNYETGEI
+3963 KFFKDGTTDYNTGEI
-3978 DPQKLS
+3978 DPEKLS
-3984 AYLKEQLGSRNVNKS
+3984 AYLKKELGSRNVNKS
-3999 TIEAIDLMVDDHGN
+3999 TIEAIDLTTDDHGN
-4013 IKLKSPLASTSDA
+4013 IKLKSPLAATPDS

-4040 VIDINT
+4040 VININT
-4046 PGGSFVQR
+4046 PGSSFVQR
-4054 SVFAIESKNGEGKI
+4054 SVFAIEAKDGEGSI
-4068 QGADFYNGQP
+4068 QGADFYNGQR
-4078 LQMINEDGSM
+4078 LQMINKDGSM
-4088 DAVVSIDYF
+4088 DAVVSLDYF
-4097 KDIIPEGLSP
+4097 KDIIPKGLSP
-4107 AEARKWL
+4107 KEARQWL
-4114 LDNNIIGI
+4114 IDNEIVGE
-4122 GKNVK
+4122 K
-4127 ANTIGYRIPT
+4127 AKATTIGYRIPT

-4151 LPAAQATIIL
+4151 LPATQATIIL

-4184 YGKVNETVATGGD
+4184 YGKINETVVTGGD
-4197 NFEINSLSK
+4197 NFEVTVGLSK

-4211 EEQLEQNGLL
+4211 EEQLEQNGLI

-4231 ENSMNSLYKSIDNDT
+4231 ENSINCLYRSIDNDT
-4246 DLAQSLSKQLP
+4246 DLAQSLAKQLP
-4257 PAKSNK
+4257 AQESNK

-4281 YINGKKGIGPFA
+4281 YINGKKDIAPFA
-4293 LNVTNQIL
+4293 LNATSHIM
-4301 TYLFGTKFKDTKFTK
+4301 TYLFGVKFKDTKFTK
-4316 FTGIWRF
+4316 FTGIWHL
-4323 DHLVDDNDAYV
+4323 DHLVDDNDAYI

-4347 IVKDPWVVRLN
+4347 IVKDPWVVRIN
-4358 VNPFTYNILNLL
+4358 VNPFTCNILNLL
-4370 VRSGVGQTG
+4370 VRSGLGQTG
-4379 VWLLCQPIIRE
+4379 VWFLCQPIIRE
-4390 LADIDERT
+4390 LANVEERT
-4398 KSNFSKDSSLSKS
+4398 KSNFSKDPTLPKY
-4411 KFKQKLIEEVLDKHH
+4411 KFKQKLIGEVLDKYLIEHNN
-4426 IQHDPA
+4426 A
-4432 IISRYTT
+4432 TISEYTT
-4439 NSDAQS
+4439 NSDAKS
-4445 VQSKIDAVNMVLNN
+4445 VQSRINVVNLILDN
-4459 KEALQYI
+4459 KEALRYI
-4466 AVNPDAT
+4466 AVNPNAT
-4473 RVKLADGS
+4473 MVKLDDGS
-4481 DVSVAWFQGQIYYA
+4481 DVSVNWFQGQIYYA
-4495 FLSLQKYI
+4495 FLSLQKYV

-4519 HGKNFIQIQRYLTMY
+4519 HGKNFIQIQRYLAMY

-4542 TSGSLWDL
+4542 TSKSLWDL
-4550 ESLSRLANGSWI
+4550 ESLKRLADDSWI

-4569 IQLPLRILANQ
+4569 INLPLRILANQ
-4580 VYTANQE
+4580 VYTANPA

-4601 STGGEYGFTEDLI
+4601 SAGGEYAFTEDLI
-4614 KTLSNGLQ
+4614 NTLSNGLQ
-4622 TAIKARYMAAYAK
+4622 TAIKARYMYAYAK

-4648 FYGNNPL
+4648 FYGSSPL

-4668 IESIPEFE
+4668 VESVPEFE
-4676 RLKGNYVIEKLRPQ
+4676 RLKGNYIIDKLRPQ
-4690 QQQQD
+4690 PQQEN
-4695 VALSDGSVARQPQFI
+4695 VALSDGSIARQPQFI

-4716 DGSRTDENM
+4716 DGSRTNENM

-4761 WNKLFKFVPSAWIRG
+4761 WNKLFKYVPPAWRRG
-4776 EIRGG
+4776 EISGG
-4781 TVDVDGISCTSFSD
+4781 TVDVDGIQCTSFSD

-4803 SMPSLIPML
+4803 RMPDLIPML

-4822 YGMCTTVP
+4822 YGMCTTMQ
-4830 LKNEDGTANFINT
+4830 LKNEDGTANFINPN
-4843 DASSPVLISSDVAQY
+4843 ALSPVLITNDIAQY
-4858 DIDSMPLY
+4858 EIDSMPLY
-4866 ISVKKP
+4866 ISIKIP
-4872 NTKGR
+4872 GTKGR
-4877 KASSYNVYKMTGKLN
+4877 KASSYNLYKLTGKLD
-4892 TKSTTHV
+4892 TRSTTHA
-4899 IYTMIEKRGYSQ
+4899 IYTIVKKRGYSQ
-4911 SNNDIFEYGIDLQYK
+4911 FNNDIYEYGIDLQYK

-4931 LPNVSA
+4931 VPNGSA
-4937 EEIESRI
+4937 GEIESRI

-4949 KIEREGERG
+4949 KIERMGVQG
-4958 YKWTWNSILADLTGA
+4958 HKWTWDAILTDITGA
-4973 FYGESTNDDF
+4973 FYGESANDYYESANDDIAT
-4983 VSDEQR
+4983 DEQS
-4989 SVPSKPSVIQQHKGI
+4989 SVPSNPSVVHQHKGV

-5013 AKSLYI
+5013 TNSLYI

-5029 SGLIDSNSRYA
+5029 SGLIDPNSRYA
-5040 QKYGQDKHY
+5040 QKYGQGKHY

-5068 QHWYHPGAKGATGVW
+5068 QHWYHPGAKGPTGVW

-5111 ERIVIGD
+5111 KRIVIGD
-5118 GDAFFNSPIS
+5118 GDAFFNSSIS

-5138 YSYLMSK
+5138 YSYLKSK
-5145 IEELYSYVDEH
+5145 VEELYRYVDEH
-5156 KPESQSP
+5156 KPESQPS
-5163 QATSS
+5163 QATTG
-5168 IKYDNDGGASVEY
+5168 IKYESDGGVSVEY

-5191 TIKGN
+5191 TVKGN
-5196 KIYNKNGD
+5196 KIFNKNGD

-5228 VIIEH
+5228 VIVEH
-5233 KGVKYVV
+5233 KGIKYVV

-5246 ISGATGKIMQLG
+5246 ISGATGKIMQWG
-5258 EENGDRKA
+5258 EENGDRNA

-5272 KRFKEKNVKAAM
+5272 KRFKENGVKAAM
-5284 EKSVHEAHKDVWKTL
+5284 EKSVHEAHKDVLNTL

-5306 SEINSTLKTA
+5306 SEINSAVKTA
-5316 VAGVA
+5316 VAGIA

-5332 FTKEEQAQIAAANKD
+5332 FTEEERAQITAATKD
-5347 KKLQVMSVSRM
+5347 GKLQVMSVSRM
-5358 TDPVFFTK
+5358 TDPIFFTK

-5429 RGVMKYNDLLDR
+5429 RGVMKYNDLIDR
-5441 IEKLVQTGDLNPNT
+5441 IEKLVQSGDLNPNT
-5455 TTIRIDPILIGET
+5455 TTIRIDPILVGET
-5468 NFEDVKAIINRCKQ
+5468 NFEDVKTIVNRCKQ
-5482 IGFKKFVTSL
+5482 IGIKKFVTSL
-5492 VQSYGYLDGTPQ
+5492 VQSYGYLDGTSR

-5511 INDAMQREGRTY
+5511 INEAMQRDSRTY

-5528 YGRIT
+5528 YGRVT
-5533 KEDFDISTAFVKK
+5533 NQDYAASKDFVQQYQNQHPKA
-5546 YEREYPNSSWL
+5546 SWS
-5557 EKVSAGAAQGIRVV
+5557 EIVSAGAAQGVRVV
-5571 SKSSIGKIHFIPKQ
+5571 TQSSIGKIHFIPKQ
-5585 EYIDEIGRILL
+5585 EYIDEIGKILL
-5596 ELNKDPEIEL
+5596 EINKDPEIEL

-5623 PLILER
+5623 PLIIER
-5629 ITGVDVTDA
+5629 ITGVDVTDE
-5638 NGRYKRDTSRP
+5638 NGRYNRDTSRP

-5658 DIFRMNEKRCFS
+5658 DMFRMNEKKCFS

-5694 KDTVYTQTYEAE
+5694 KDTIYTRTYEAD
-5706 ESDSEQQT
+5706 ESDDQNNELLQSA
-5714 TQFAWSRTSN
+5714 TQP
-5724 NSYEVSSRGDARFS
+5724 
-5738 ALNAK
+5738 
-5743 FKEGTIIDGV
+5743 
-5753 DVGGMT
+5753 
-5759 IEEVYQNVIKKSGKG
+5759 IKT
-5774 KAPAKNSIID
+5774 
-5784 LGRVDHEGFPMWI
+5784 E
-5797 DGHHQDL
+5797 
-5804 LPSDLFDRLFNTPI
+5804 
-5818 SEISKSDKEDFSYYI
+5818 
-5833 GYLPLWQEWA
+5833 
-5843 EQNPELIEELREK
+5843 
-5856 AKGKTLTDQFA
+5856 
-5867 NTRVSQA
+5867 
-5874 RALADILNSQS
+5874 
-5885 QSSVQKSI
+5885 
-5893 NTNDSQSSYDSEGQ
+5893 
-5907 SVIDQTKK
+5907 K
-5915 TPKNYQKYIDVIQKH
+5915 TPKNYQKYIDVIQKY

-5954 HIDENSDLFDAMKI
+5954 HIDENSYLFDAMKD

-5986 LDKPMVTGRTKLSD
+5986 LDKPEVKGRTKLSD

-6013 NILTDVLDM
+6013 NILTDVLYM

-6031 SNDGLIVDTQLMLDL
+6031 SNDGLIVDTQLMSDL

-6063 NYMMNDKYMDEYYGD
+6063 NYMMNGKYTDEYYED
-6078 VVDIF
+6078 IVDIF

-6108 FSEEDFK
+6108 FSDKDFEQGRKNK
-6115 EAKEIKN
+6115 EN
-6122 RCKGN
+6122 CKGK